1 MKKRL
6 ALILLVL
13 VMCLSVAFA
22 ACDTTNNDK
31 KADLKAAANYVKV
44 LYRDKD
50 VDVTKAFTRKTTVA
64 VDNVSYNVAWS
75 ANVGD
80 DKVKIS
86 AANNGE
92 VTVSA
97 DTTTT
102 VTFEFTLTATVTKEG
117 AEGSEKV
124 EFKHKVTAKQSDDGK
139 TYVPERVDLATIDT
153 AKTYKLVQYNPTK
166 QTNYYF
172 TTEVFNTYYWSGESD
187 YKKAVDVT
195 VAKTEK
201 GYTLSV
207 QVDGATKYLACKV
220 SGTHYNL
227 VLQDAAYTF
236 TYNTE
241 KQALVCEDGTNAIG
255 SFGTNQSYGMTKID
269 SDTSF
274 FAYICTLKETVV
286 APKTAQEK
294 ADEAAAALT
303 VADITSNEDRVLPT
317 TSAIHDDVTI
327 TWTLEQNTLGI
338 TLAADG
344 KTLKIASMP
353 TTDSTI
359 KLTATLSCGT
369 NGKATKGITVNVKAV
384 SAIKAQYEASVIT
397 APNAETAYF
406 LALYFAGNDDVA
418 EGIYYFTGAMEDGK
432 TYSLDTST
440 DKAKAGKVYL
450 ETAGSAYRLYFLVD
464 GVKNYIELTAQ
475 GNGAASLKVSKK
487 TATESA
493 TWTFNNE
500 YNMLTGK
507 YDGTNDG
514 FLSGYTNSSG
524 KLYTAIRGRE
534 MDNIEKRSYPARLLS
549 AEITDE
555 EAVAATKESLTLN
568 ASYGDTFTVP
578 TTGEHGTAIAWA
590 LKEANDKVTVNNGTV
605 SFNITETTNITLVAT
620 ITKGSASATKEFA
633 ISLLKETPKFTVT
646 WNDATITSVKNG
658 EAAVASGDQVDLNT
672 TLTITVTPAE
682 GMKLASYK
690 IGEGEAVTTV
700 AGKTSFEIVVTADT
714 ALSVQYVEQYPA
726 KTIAEFKAA
735 DKNTEYKVTGI
746 VTNMDGKAMFIQD
759 MDGNALYLY
768 DNGKHAEGVAV
779 GKKVTYRGKLGEYS
793 GLLQMASPTLVKVED
808 AAADEKIEATVLD
821 ETKYKALV
829 ANDAA
834 KLVTIN
840 DLVYQD
846 GSIAAK
852 TNINFKLGET
862 KVVVR
867 FEDKGDSANILAALK
882 NIKAGDK
889 ISLENVN
896 IGWFKGPQAII
907 SLTASIKLPTL
918 TTAEKIARV
927 KAELEGNPVVINK
940 AGQGV
945 TLPTYDGVTITWTLP
960 VGTTVCTLTED
971 GLSVI
976 ATALPEEEAKVKATA
991 TFTIDGTNGT
1001 AEVEITIKS
1010 SSAPVLST
1018 VATFTFPT
1026 STDTTKHN
1034 DGSPVAKYD
1043 GKDGEYSLTITNGT
1057 GFYTKANDAKG
1068 NGCIKLGTG
1077 KAAGKFTLTVDTS
1090 IKTVKIYIAG
1100 YKANVGKFKIND
1112 GTEQSTTKISNN
1124 GEYDCIEI
1132 EVPANG
1138 VINFETTSGGYR
1150 AMISKIEF
1158 VA

>member
-64 VDNVSYNVAWS
+64 VDNVSYDVAWS

-117 AEGSEKV
+117 VEGSETV

-187 YKKAVDVT
+187 YTKAVDVT

-201 GYTLSV
+201 GYTLAV

-220 SGTHYNL
+220 SGTYYNL

-255 SFGTNQSYGMTKID
+255 SFGQNQSYGMTKID

-369 NGKATKGITVNVKAV
+369 NGKATKEITVNVKAV

-397 APNAETAYF
+397 APKAETAYF

-432 TYSLDTST
+432 TYGLDTST
-440 DKAKAGKVYL
+440 DKTKAAKVYL
-450 ETAGSAYRLYFLVD
+450 ETAGSAYRLYFLKD
-464 GVKNYIELTAQ
+464 DVKNYIELTAQ

-658 EAAVASGDQVDLNT
+658 EASVASGAQVDLNT
-672 TLTITVTPAE
+672 TLTITVAPAE

-714 ALSVQYVEQYPA
+714 ALSVQYVEQYPT

-746 VTNMDGKAMFIQD
+746 VTNMDGKAIFIQMGGD
-759 MDGNALYLY
+759 ALYLLDY
-768 DNGKHAEGVAV
+768 GKHAEGVAV
-779 GKKVTYRGKLGEYS
+779 DKKVTYRGKLGEYN
-793 GLLQMASPTLVKVED
+793 GLLQMSNPTLVKVED

-846 GSIAAK
+846 GSIAEK

-867 FEDKGDSANILAALK
+867 FEANGDSANIIAALK

-896 IGWFKGPQAII
+896 IGWYNGPQAII
-907 SLTASIKLPTL
+907 SLVSSVKVAELS
-918 TTAEKIARV
+918 TAEKIARV
-927 KAELEGNPVVINK
+927 KAELEGNPIVIKK
-940 AGQGV
+940 AGEGV

-1034 DGSPVAKYD
+1034 DGSSVAKYD

-1100 YKANVGKFKIND
+1100 YKANVGKFKING

>member
-64 VDNVSYNVAWS
+64 VDNVSYDVAWS

-220 SGTHYNL
+220 SNAHYNL

-255 SFGTNQSYGMTKID
+255 SFGKNQSYGMTKLD

-369 NGKATKGITVNVKAV
+369 NGKATKEITVNVKAV

-397 APNAETAYF
+397 APKAETAYF

-440 DKAKAGKVYL
+440 DKTKAAKVYL

-493 TWTFNNE
+493 TWTFNTE

-514 FLSGYTNSSG
+514 FLSGYTNSKG

-578 TTGEHGTAIAWA
+578 TTGEHGTAISWA

-658 EAAVASGDQVDLNT
+658 EATVASGDQVELNT
-672 TLTITVTPAE
+672 TLTITVAPAE

-714 ALSVQYVEQYPA
+714 ALSVQYVEQYPT
-726 KTIAEFKAA
+726 KTIAEFKKA

-746 VTNMDGKAMFIQD
+746 VTNMDGKAIFIQEMGGD
-759 MDGNALYLY
+759 ALYLSDY
-768 DNGKHAEGVAV
+768 GTHAEGVAV
-779 GKKVTYRGKLGEYS
+779 GKKVTYRGKLSEYK
-793 GLLQMASPTLVKVED
+793 GLLQMSNPTLVKVED

-846 GSIAAK
+846 GSIASK

-867 FEDKGDSANILAALK
+867 FEANGDSANIIAALK

-896 IGWFKGPQAII
+896 LSWFEGPQTII
-907 SLTASIKLPTL
+907 SLVSSVKVAELS
-918 TTAEKIARV
+918 TAEKIARV
-927 KAELEGNPVVINK
+927 KAELEGNPIVIKK
-940 AGQGV
+940 AGEGV
-945 TLPTYDGVTITWTLP
+945 TLPTYDGVTITWSLEEGATA
-960 VGTTVCTLTED
+960 CTLTED
-971 GLSVI
+971 KLGVI
-976 ATALPEEEAKVKATA
+976 AATLPEADVELKAIA
-991 TFTIDGTNGT
+991 RFTIDETAGT
-1001 AEVEITIKS
+1001 AEVSVTVKMAANYLTATASYAGSTTNMTGGNDAATIGLDATIFSAVSTKTGDNHVGLNKAGEIRLYSKKS
-1010 SSAPVLST
+1010 ST
-1018 VATFTFPT
+1018 
-1026 STDTTKHN
+1026 
-1034 DGSPVAKYD
+1034 
-1043 GKDGEYSLTITNGT
+1043 LTITIAEGYEIVSITVNGVAASNMEVKAGEKVVAANGT
-1057 GFYTKANDAKG
+1057 SYDISGKVFSIANSS
-1068 NGCIKLGTG
+1068 NSTIKI
-1077 KAAGKFTLTVDTS
+1077 KS
-1090 IKTVKIYIAG
+1090 IEIT
-1100 YKANVGKFKIND
+1100 YKA
-1112 GTEQSTTKISNN
+1112 
-1124 GEYDCIEI
+1124 
-1132 EVPANG
+1132 
-1138 VINFETTSGGYR
+1138 
-1150 AMISKIEF
+1150 

>member
-64 VDNVSYNVAWS
+64 VDNVSYDVAWS

-201 GYTLSV
+201 GYTLAV

-241 KQALVCEDGTNAIG
+241 KQAFVCEDGTNAIG
-255 SFGTNQSYGMTKID
+255 SFGQNQSYGMTKLD

-294 ADEAAAALT
+294 ADDAAKALT

-327 TWTLEQNTLGI
+327 TWALEQNTLGI

-369 NGKATKGITVNVKAV
+369 NGKATKEITVNVKAV

-397 APNAETAYF
+397 APKAETAYF

-440 DKAKAGKVYL
+440 DKTKAAKVYL
-450 ETAGSAYRLYFLVD
+450 ETAGSAYRLYFLKD
-464 GVKNYIELTAQ
+464 DVKNYIELTAQ

-658 EAAVASGDQVDLNT
+658 EATVASGAQVDLNT
-672 TLTITVTPAE
+672 TLTITVAPAE

-746 VTNMDGKAMFIQD
+746 VTNMDGKAIFIQMGGD
-759 MDGNALYLY
+759 ALYLLDY
-768 DNGKHAEGVAV
+768 GKHAEGVAV
-779 GKKVTYRGKLGEYS
+779 GKKVTYRGKLGEYN
-793 GLLQMASPTLVKVED
+793 GLLQMSNPILVKVED

-840 DLVYQD
+840 DLEYQD

-862 KVVVR
+862 KVAVR
-867 FEDKGDSANILAALK
+867 FEDKGDCANILAALK

-907 SLTASIKLPTL
+907 SLTTSIKLPTL

-945 TLPTYDGVTITWTLP
+945 TLPTYDGVTITWSLEEGATA
-960 VGTTVCTLTED
+960 CTLTED
-971 GLSVI
+971 KLGVI
-976 ATALPEEEAKVKATA
+976 AATLPEADVELKAIA
-991 TFTIDGTNGT
+991 RFTIDETAGT
-1001 AEVEITIKS
+1001 AEVSVTVKKSVGETTTANVVIKDYATANSWANATQYGTLQLDSNITVTVKGGDNTGKYYDNGNEWRIYQNESPSITITAKENYTIVS
-1010 SSAPVLST
+1010 VT
-1018 VATFTFPT
+1018 VT
-1026 STDTTKHN
+1026 
-1034 DGSPVAKYD
+1034 
-1043 GKDGEYSLTITNGT
+1043 YSVKNTGILTNGT
-1057 GFYTKANDAKG
+1057 TQVKTGTLIDVNAASIVLGVGNTGTAK
-1068 NGCIKLGTG
+1068 NGQ
-1077 KAAGKFTLTVDTS
+1077 
-1090 IKTVKIYIAG
+1090 VKITA
-1100 YKANVGKFKIND
+1100 
-1112 GTEQSTTKISNN
+1112 
-1124 GEYDCIEI
+1124 I
-1132 EVPANG
+1132 EVVYA
-1138 VINFETTSGGYR
+1138 
-1150 AMISKIEF
+1150 A
-1158 VA
+1158 A

>member
-64 VDNVSYNVAWS
+64 VDNVSYDVAWS

-117 AEGSEKV
+117 VEGSETV

-187 YKKAVDVT
+187 YTKAVDVT

-201 GYTLSV
+201 GYTLAV

-269 SDTSF
+269 SDNSF

-327 TWTLEQNTLGI
+327 TWALEQNTLGI
-338 TLAADG
+338 TLATDG

-369 NGKATKGITVNVKAV
+369 NGTATKVITVNVKAV

-397 APNAETAYF
+397 APKAETAYF

-440 DKAKAGKVYL
+440 DKTKAAKVYL
-450 ETAGSAYRLYFLVD
+450 ETAGDAYRLYFLVD

-500 YNMLTGK
+500 RNILTGK

-514 FLSGYTNSSG
+514 FLSGYTSS
-524 KLYTAIRGRE
+524 KSVLYTTIRGRE

-549 AEITDE
+549 AEMTDQDKANAAAAEINGKTIDLSESKLEATLPTVEGATITWAFNAATEKATIADGKVSTTAANIPLYE
-555 EAVAATKESLTLN
+555 EENIVLTLVATVKVGEATATANVTVTIYKAGAHIDTEEEKAVKAAAKKINEHANVEIKSTEAVAL
-568 ASYGDTFTVP
+568 P
-578 TTGEHGTAIAWA
+578 TIEGVTIAWA
-590 LKEANDKVTVNNGTV
+590 FKETASSELATIADGKITAKSLPDDADKTIV
-605 SFNITETTNITLVAT
+605 LVAT
-620 ITKGSASATKEFA
+620 ITIEDKATATAELT
-633 ISLLKETPKFTVT
+633 IVLKKAMTPEEIV
-646 WNDATITSVKNG
+646 NALYELPKNG
-658 EAAVASGDQVDLNT
+658 VLGTYTLTGKIINIDYAYSSSNNNLSCTIVVGELTDKPIYCYKLTGTDADKLAVND
-672 TLTITVTPAE
+672 TITVTGKLTYAFGKRQFDE
-682 GMKLASYK
+682 GCTFTGRVVGISKVTVEASNATVTRSVEDETLENGTPFTFTVTPNEGHK
-690 IGEGEAVTTV
+690 ISAVKV
-700 AGKTSFEIVVTADT
+700 NGVVVTADT
-714 ALSVQYVEQYPA
+714 EGKYSAVVNGNTVITVETLKEGETEPQSVVKLTFPDENSSNN
-726 KTIAEFKAA
+726 
-735 DKNTEYKVTGI
+735 KNTAYTETWTAKKGTYEWAITGFNNNSWKWQYI
-746 VTNMDGKAMFIQD
+746 RCGRKN
-759 MDGNALYLY
+759 NAS
-768 DNGKHAEGVAV
+768 VA
-779 GKKVTYRGKLGEYS
+779 
-793 GLLQMASPTLVKVED
+793 
-808 AAADEKIEATVLD
+808 
-821 ETKYKALV
+821 
-829 ANDAA
+829 
-834 KLVTIN
+834 
-840 DLVYQD
+840 
-846 GSIAAK
+846 SIATKSAM
-852 TNINFKLGET
+852 TEAIR
-862 KVVVR
+862 KVVVTI
-867 FEDKGDSANILAALK
+867 DSVTVA
-882 NIKAGDK
+882 
-889 ISLENVN
+889 NVN
-896 IGWFKGPQAII
+896 
-907 SLTASIKLPTL
+907 SIKL
-918 TTAEKIARV
+918 
-927 KAELEGNPVVINK
+927 VVATN
-940 AGQGV
+940 ADF
-945 TLPTYDGVTITWTLP
+945 TE
-960 VGTTVCTLTED
+960 GTTE
-971 GLSVI
+971 I
-976 ATALPEEEAKVKATA
+976 AL
-991 TFTIDGTNGT
+991 DN
-1001 AEVEITIKS
+1001 ITTGDVAFNISNSQANCYYKLVFDCKS
-1010 SSAPVLST
+1010 
-1018 VATFTFPT
+1018 
-1026 STDTTKHN
+1026 
-1034 DGSPVAKYD
+1034 GS
-1043 GKDGEYSLTITNGT
+1043 
-1057 GFYTKANDAKG
+1057 G
-1068 NGCIKLGTG
+1068 NG
-1077 KAAGKFTLTVDTS
+1077 
-1090 IKTVKIYIAG
+1090 
-1100 YKANVGKFKIND
+1100 
-1112 GTEQSTTKISNN
+1112 
-1124 GEYDCIEI
+1124 
-1132 EVPANG
+1132 
-1138 VINFETTSGGYR
+1138 
-1150 AMISKIEF
+1150 F
-1158 VA
+1158 VQVSAIDYLA

>member
-64 VDNVSYNVAWS
+64 VDNVSYDVAWS

-255 SFGTNQSYGMTKID
+255 SFGQNQSYGMTKLD

-294 ADEAAAALT
+294 ADDAAKALT

-327 TWTLEQNTLGI
+327 TWALEQNTLGI

-369 NGKATKGITVNVKAV
+369 NGKATKEITVNVKAV

-397 APNAETAYF
+397 APKAETAYF

-440 DKAKAGKVYL
+440 DKTKAAKVYL
-450 ETAGSAYRLYFLVD
+450 ETAGSAYRLYFLKD
-464 GVKNYIELTAQ
+464 DVKNYIELTAQ

-658 EAAVASGDQVDLNT
+658 EATVASGDQVDLNT
-672 TLTITVTPAE
+672 TLTITVAPAE

-746 VTNMDGKAMFIQD
+746 VTNMDGKAIFIQMGGD
-759 MDGNALYLY
+759 ALYLLDY
-768 DNGKHAEGVAV
+768 GKHAEGVAV
-779 GKKVTYRGKLGEYS
+779 GKKVTYRGKLGEYN
-793 GLLQMASPTLVKVED
+793 GLLQMSNPTLVKVED

-867 FEDKGDSANILAALK
+867 FEAEGDSANIIAALK

-896 IGWFKGPQAII
+896 IGWYNGPQAII
-907 SLTASIKLPTL
+907 SLVSSVKVAELP
-918 TTAEKIARV
+918 TAEKIARV

-991 TFTIDGTNGT
+991 TFTIDDTNGT

-1100 YKANVGKFKIND
+1100 YKANVGKFKING

>member
-64 VDNVSYNVAWS
+64 VDNVSYDVAWS

-92 VTVSA
+92 VTVSV

-117 AEGSEKV
+117 VEGSEKV

-187 YKKAVDVT
+187 YTKAVDVT

-207 QVDGATKYLACKV
+207 QVEGATKYLACKV
-220 SGTHYNL
+220 SNAHYNL

-255 SFGTNQSYGMTKID
+255 SFGQNQSYGMTKLD
-269 SDTSF
+269 SNTSF
-274 FAYICTLKETVV
+274 FAYVCTLKETVV

-369 NGKATKGITVNVKAV
+369 NGKATKEITVNIKAV
-384 SAIKAQYEASVIT
+384 SAIKAQYEANVIT
-397 APNAETAYF
+397 APKAETAYF

-440 DKAKAGKVYL
+440 DKTKAAKVYL
-450 ETAGSAYRLYFLVD
+450 ETAGSAYRLYFLKD
-464 GVKNYIELTAQ
+464 DVKNYIELIAQ
-475 GNGAASLKVSKK
+475 SNGAASLQVK
-487 TATESA
+487 TKSTESA

-590 LKEANDKVTVNNGTV
+590 LKEANDKVTVNTGTV

-658 EAAVASGDQVDLNT
+658 EATVASGDQVDLNT
-672 TLTITVTPAE
+672 TLTITVAPAE

-746 VTNMDGKAMFIQD
+746 VTNMDGKAIFIQMGGD
-759 MDGNALYLY
+759 ALYLLDY
-768 DNGKHAEGVAV
+768 GKHAEGVAV
-779 GKKVTYRGKLGEYS
+779 GKKVTYRGKLGEYN
-793 GLLQMASPTLVKVED
+793 GLLQMSNPILVKVED

-862 KVVVR
+862 KVAVR
-867 FEDKGDSANILAALK
+867 FEANGDSANIIAALK

-907 SLTASIKLPTL
+907 SLVSSVKVAELS
-918 TTAEKIARV
+918 TAEKIARV
-927 KAELEGNPVVINK
+927 KAELEGNPIVIKK
-940 AGQGV
+940 AGEGV

-960 VGTTVCTLTED
+960 EGTTVCTLTED

-976 ATALPEEEAKVKATA
+976 ATALPAEEAKVKATA

-1001 AEVEITIKS
+1001 AEVEITIRS

-1034 DGSPVAKYD
+1034 DGVSVAKYD

-1057 GFYTKANDAKG
+1057 GFNTKANDAKG

-1100 YKANVGKFKIND
+1100 YKANVGKFKING

>member
-64 VDNVSYNVAWS
+64 VDNVSYDVAWS

-255 SFGTNQSYGMTKID
+255 SFGQNQSYGMTKLD

-369 NGKATKGITVNVKAV
+369 NGTATKEITVNIKAV

-397 APNAETAYF
+397 APKAETAYF
-406 LALYFAGNDDVA
+406 LALYFAGNDDVV

-440 DKAKAGKVYL
+440 DKTKAAKVYL
-450 ETAGSAYRLYFLVD
+450 ETAGSAYRLYFLKD
-464 GVKNYIELTAQ
+464 DVKNYIELTAQ

-658 EAAVASGDQVDLNT
+658 EASVASGAQVDLNT
-672 TLTITVTPAE
+672 PLTITVAPAE

-700 AGKTSFEIVVTADT
+700 AGKTSFEIIVTADT

-746 VTNMDGKAMFIQD
+746 VTNMDGKAIFIQMGGD
-759 MDGNALYLY
+759 ALYLLDY
-768 DNGKHAEGVAV
+768 GKHAEGVAI
-779 GKKVTYRGKLGEYS
+779 GKKVTYRGKLGEYN
-793 GLLQMASPTLVKVED
+793 GLLQMSNPILVKVED
-808 AAADEKIEATVLD
+808 AAADEKIAATVLD

-867 FEDKGDSANILAALK
+867 FEDKADAANIIAALK

-896 IGWFKGPQAII
+896 IGWYNGPQAII

-1100 YKANVGKFKIND
+1100 YKANVGKFKING

>member
-139 TYVPERVDLATIDT
+139 TYAPERVDLATIDT

-255 SFGTNQSYGMTKID
+255 SFGKNQSYGMTKMD

-327 TWTLEQNTLGI
+327 TWALEQNTLGI
-338 TLAADG
+338 TLATDG

-369 NGKATKGITVNVKAV
+369 NGTATKVITVNVKAV

-397 APNAETAYF
+397 APKAETAYF

-440 DKAKAGKVYL
+440 DKTKAAKVYL
-450 ETAGSAYRLYFLVD
+450 ETAGDAYRLYFLVD

-475 GNGAASLKVSKK
+475 GNGAASLKVSKN

-500 YNMLTGK
+500 RNILTGK

-514 FLSGYTNSSG
+514 FLSGYTSS
-524 KLYTAIRGRE
+524 KSVLYTTIRGRE

-549 AEITDE
+549 AEMTDQDKANAAAAQINGKTIDLSENTLEATLPTVEGATITWAFNAATEKATIADGKVSTTAANIPLYE
-555 EAVAATKESLTLN
+555 EENIVLTLVATVKVGEATATANVTVTIYKAGAHIDTEEEKAVKAAAKEINEHANVEIKSTEAVTL
-568 ASYGDTFTVP
+568 P
-578 TTGEHGTAIAWA
+578 TIEGVTIAWNF
-590 LKEANDKVTVNNGTV
+590 KETASSELATIADGKITAKSLPDDADKTIV
-605 SFNITETTNITLVAT
+605 LVAT
-620 ITKGSASATKEFA
+620 ITIEDKATATAELT
-633 ISLLKETPKFTVT
+633 IVLKKAMTPEEIV
-646 WNDATITSVKNG
+646 NALYELPKNG
-658 EAAVASGDQVDLNT
+658 VLGTYTLTGKIINIDYAYSSSSNNLSCTIVVGELTDKPIYCYKLTGTDADKLAVND
-672 TLTITVTPAE
+672 TITVTGKLTYAFGKREFDE
-682 GMKLASYK
+682 GCTFTGRVVGMSKVTVEASNATVTRSVEDETLENGTTFTFTVTPDAGYK
-690 IGEGEAVTTV
+690 VTSVKVNGQEVTPDDENKYTVTV
-700 AGKTSFEIVVTADT
+700 AGDVVIIVKTAD
-714 ALSVQYVEQYPA
+714 E
-726 KTIAEFKAA
+726 
-735 DKNTEYKVTGI
+735 
-746 VTNMDGKAMFIQD
+746 
-759 MDGNALYLY
+759 
-768 DNGKHAEGVAV
+768 
-779 GKKVTYRGKLGEYS
+779 
-793 GLLQMASPTLVKVED
+793 
-808 AAADEKIEATVLD
+808 
-821 ETKYKALV
+821 
-829 ANDAA
+829 
-834 KLVTIN
+834 
-840 DLVYQD
+840 
-846 GSIAAK
+846 
-852 TNINFKLGET
+852 
-862 KVVVR
+862 
-867 FEDKGDSANILAALK
+867 
-882 NIKAGDK
+882 
-889 ISLENVN
+889 
-896 IGWFKGPQAII
+896 
-907 SLTASIKLPTL
+907 
-918 TTAEKIARV
+918 
-927 KAELEGNPVVINK
+927 
-940 AGQGV
+940 
-945 TLPTYDGVTITWTLP
+945 
-960 VGTTVCTLTED
+960 
-971 GLSVI
+971 
-976 ATALPEEEAKVKATA
+976 
-991 TFTIDGTNGT
+991 
-1001 AEVEITIKS
+1001 
-1010 SSAPVLST
+1010 SAPEAQV
-1018 VATFTFPT
+1018 VATFTFPSSGKT
-1026 STDTTKHN
+1026 GHQDGAPITTYSDTVDNYTLAISNCTKV
-1034 DGSPVAKYD
+1034 S
-1043 GKDGEYSLTITNGT
+1043 S
-1057 GFYTKANDAKG
+1057 KANDATG
-1068 NGCIKLGTG
+1068 IGCLKLGTG
-1077 KAAGKFTLTVDTS
+1077 SAVAKFTLTVSTS
-1090 IKTVKIYIAG
+1090 VKTVRIYIAG
-1100 YKANVGKFKIND
+1100 YKNNTCSFKINS
-1112 GTEQSTTKISNN
+1112 GVVQTTTKLSNN
-1124 GEYDCIEI
+1124 GVYDCV
-1132 EVPANG
+1132 EVG
-1138 VINFETTSGGYR
+1138 VPSDGIINFETTSAGYR
-1150 AMISKIEF
+1150 GMISKIEY

>member
-64 VDNVSYNVAWS
+64 VDNVSYDVAWS

-220 SGTHYNL
+220 SNAHYNL

-255 SFGTNQSYGMTKID
+255 SFGKNQSYGMTKID

-327 TWTLEQNTLGI
+327 TWALEQNTLGI

-369 NGKATKGITVNVKAV
+369 NGKATKEITVKVKAV

-397 APNAETAYF
+397 APKAETAYF

-440 DKAKAGKVYL
+440 DKTKAAKVYL

-620 ITKGSASATKEFA
+620 ITKGSASDTKEFA

-658 EAAVASGDQVDLNT
+658 EATVASGDQVDLNT
-672 TLTITVTPAE
+672 TLTITVNPAE

-714 ALSVQYVEQYPA
+714 ALSVQYVEQYPT

-746 VTNMDGKAMFIQD
+746 VTNMDGKAIFIQEMGGD
-759 MDGNALYLY
+759 ALYLWDY
-768 DNGKHAEGVAV
+768 GTHAEGVAI
-779 GKKVTYRGKLGEYS
+779 GKKVTYRGKLSEYK
-793 GLLQMASPTLVKVED
+793 GLLQMSNPTLVKVED

-862 KVVVR
+862 KVAVR
-867 FEDKGDSANILAALK
+867 FEANGDSANIIAALK

-896 IGWFKGPQAII
+896 LSWFEGPQAII

-927 KAELEGNPVVINK
+927 KAELESNPIVINK

-945 TLPTYDGVTITWTLP
+945 TLPTYDGVTITWSLEEGATA
-960 VGTTVCTLTED
+960 CTLTED
-971 GLSVI
+971 KLGVI
-976 ATALPEEEAKVKATA
+976 AATLPEADVELKAIA
-991 TFTIDGTNGT
+991 RFTIDETAGT
-1001 AEVEITIKS
+1001 AEVSVTVKMAANYLTATASYAGSTTNMTGGNDAATIGLDATIFSAVSTKTGDNHVGLNKAGEIRLYSKKS
-1010 SSAPVLST
+1010 ST
-1018 VATFTFPT
+1018 
-1026 STDTTKHN
+1026 
-1034 DGSPVAKYD
+1034 
-1043 GKDGEYSLTITNGT
+1043 LTITIAEGYEIVSITVNGVAASNMEVKAGEKVVAANGT
-1057 GFYTKANDAKG
+1057 SYDISGKVFSIANSS
-1068 NGCIKLGTG
+1068 NSTIKI
-1077 KAAGKFTLTVDTS
+1077 KS
-1090 IKTVKIYIAG
+1090 IEIT
-1100 YKANVGKFKIND
+1100 YKA
-1112 GTEQSTTKISNN
+1112 
-1124 GEYDCIEI
+1124 
-1132 EVPANG
+1132 
-1138 VINFETTSGGYR
+1138 
-1150 AMISKIEF
+1150 

>member
-64 VDNVSYNVAWS
+64 VDNVSYDVAWS

-201 GYTLSV
+201 GYTLAV

-255 SFGTNQSYGMTKID
+255 SFGQNQSYGMTKLD

-369 NGKATKGITVNVKAV
+369 NGKATKEITVNVKAV
-384 SAIKAQYEASVIT
+384 SAIKAQYEANVIT
-397 APNAETAYF
+397 TPKAETAYF

-440 DKAKAGKVYL
+440 DKTKAAKVYL
-450 ETAGSAYRLYFLVD
+450 ETAGSAYRLYFLKD
-464 GVKNYIELTAQ
+464 DVKNYIELTAQ
-475 GNGAASLKVSKK
+475 GNGAASLQVK
-487 TATESA
+487 TKSTESA

-658 EAAVASGDQVDLNT
+658 EATVASGDQVDLNT

-735 DKNTEYKVTGI
+735 DKSTEYKVTGI
-746 VTNMDGKAMFIQD
+746 VTNMDSKAIFIQMGGD
-759 MDGNALYLY
+759 ALYLLDY
-768 DNGKHAEGVAV
+768 GKHAEGVAV
-779 GKKVTYRGKLGEYS
+779 GKKVTYRGKLGECN
-793 GLLQMASPTLVKVED
+793 GLLQMSNPTLVKVED

-846 GSIAAK
+846 GSIAEK

-867 FEDKGDSANILAALK
+867 FEAKGDSANIIAALK

-896 IGWFKGPQAII
+896 IGWYNGPQAII

-960 VGTTVCTLTED
+960 VGTTVCTLTEY

-976 ATALPEEEAKVKATA
+976 VTALPEEEAKVKATA

-1100 YKANVGKFKIND
+1100 YKANVGKFKING

>member
-64 VDNVSYNVAWS
+64 VDNVSYDVAWS

-201 GYTLSV
+201 GYTLAV

-241 KQALVCEDGTNAIG
+241 KQAFVCEDGTNAIG
-255 SFGTNQSYGMTKID
+255 SFGKNQSYGMTKLD

-327 TWTLEQNTLGI
+327 TWALEQNTLGI

-369 NGKATKGITVNVKAV
+369 NGKATKEITVNVKAV

-397 APNAETAYF
+397 APKAETAYF

-440 DKAKAGKVYL
+440 DKTKAAKVYL

-534 MDNIEKRSYPARLLS
+534 MDNIEKSSYPARLLS

-605 SFNITETTNITLVAT
+605 SFSITETTNITLVAT
-620 ITKGSASATKEFA
+620 ITKGSASDTKEFA

-658 EAAVASGDQVDLNT
+658 EATVASGAQVDLNT
-672 TLTITVTPAE
+672 TLTITVAPAE

-700 AGKTSFEIVVTADT
+700 AGKTSFEIIVTADT
-714 ALSVQYVEQYPA
+714 ALSVQYVEYYPA

-735 DKNTEYKVTGI
+735 DKSTEYKVTGI
-746 VTNMDGKAMFIQD
+746 VTNMDGKAIFIQMGGD
-759 MDGNALYLY
+759 ALYLLDY
-768 DNGKHAEGVAV
+768 GKHAEGVAV
-779 GKKVTYRGKLGEYS
+779 GKKVTYRGKLGEYN
-793 GLLQMASPTLVKVED
+793 GLLQMSNPTLVKVED

-846 GSIAAK
+846 GSIAEK

-867 FEDKGDSANILAALK
+867 FEAEGDSANIIAALK

-896 IGWFKGPQAII
+896 IGWFNGSQAVI
-907 SLTASIKLPTL
+907 SLASSVKVAELS
-918 TTAEKIARV
+918 TAEKIARV
-927 KAELEGNPVVINK
+927 KAALESKTVNVTK
-940 AGQGV
+940 AGEEV
-945 TLPTYDGVTITWTLP
+945 ALPTYDGVTITWTLP

-1034 DGSPVAKYD
+1034 DGSSVAKYD

-1100 YKANVGKFKIND
+1100 YKANVGKFKING

>member
-64 VDNVSYNVAWS
+64 VDNVSYDVAWS

-255 SFGTNQSYGMTKID
+255 SFGQNQSYGMTKLD

-294 ADEAAAALT
+294 ADDAAAALT

-327 TWTLEQNTLGI
+327 TWALEQNTLGI

-369 NGKATKGITVNVKAV
+369 NGKATKEITVNVKAV

-397 APNAETAYF
+397 APKAETAYF

-440 DKAKAGKVYL
+440 DKTKAAKVYL
-450 ETAGSAYRLYFLVD
+450 ETAGSAYRLYFLKD
-464 GVKNYIELTAQ
+464 DVKNYIELTAQ

-514 FLSGYTNSSG
+514 FLSCYTNSSG

-658 EAAVASGDQVDLNT
+658 EASVASGAQVDLNT
-672 TLTITVTPAE
+672 TLTITVAPAE

-700 AGKTSFEIVVTADT
+700 AGKTSFEIIVTADT

-735 DKNTEYKVTGI
+735 DKSTEYKVTGI
-746 VTNMDGKAMFIQD
+746 VTNMDSKAIFIQMGGD
-759 MDGNALYLY
+759 ALYLLDY
-768 DNGKHAEGVAV
+768 GKHAEGVAV
-779 GKKVTYRGKLGEYS
+779 GKKVTYRGKLGEYN
-793 GLLQMASPTLVKVED
+793 GLLQMSNPTLVKVED

-846 GSIAAK
+846 GSIAEK

-867 FEDKGDSANILAALK
+867 FEAKGDSANIIAALK

-896 IGWFKGPQAII
+896 IGWYNGPQAII

-945 TLPTYDGVTITWTLP
+945 TLPTYDGVTITWSLEEGATA
-960 VGTTVCTLTED
+960 CTLTED
-971 GLSVI
+971 KLGVI
-976 ATALPEEEAKVKATA
+976 AATLPEADTTVKATA
-991 TFTIDGTNGT
+991 KFTIDSTEGT
-1001 AEVEITIKS
+1001 AEVEITIKN
-1010 SSAPVLST
+1010 SSAPVQTTASVVIKDYATVNGWETQTKYNT
-1018 VATFTFPT
+1018 VAADENITLTATGSANTGKYFN
-1026 STDTTKHN
+1026 TDNSWRFYASDSDKVTISAKEGYTIVSVKVTYTTKN
-1034 DGSPVAKYD
+1034 NGYFLNGEAQVNSDSIINVNAGSIV
-1043 GKDGEYSLTITNGT
+1043 L
-1057 GFYTKANDAKG
+1057 
-1068 NGCIKLGTG
+1068 
-1077 KAAGKFTLTVDTS
+1077 AAGGTYTEK
-1090 IKTVKIYIAG
+1090 
-1100 YKANVGKFKIND
+1100 GKEKKSSVFI
-1112 GTEQSTTKISNN
+1112 TA
-1124 GEYDCIEI
+1124 I
-1132 EVPANG
+1132 EVVYQA
-1138 VINFETTSGGYR
+1138 
-1150 AMISKIEF
+1150 A
-1158 VA
+1158 

>member
-22 ACDTTNNDK
+22 ACDTTNNNK

-64 VDNVSYNVAWS
+64 VDNVSYDVAWS

-255 SFGTNQSYGMTKID
+255 SFGQNQSYGMTKLD

-327 TWTLEQNTLGI
+327 TWALEQNTLGI

-369 NGKATKGITVNVKAV
+369 NGKATKEITVNVKAV

-397 APNAETAYF
+397 APKAETAYF

-440 DKAKAGKVYL
+440 DKTKAAKVYL
-450 ETAGSAYRLYFLVD
+450 ETAGSAYRLYFLKD
-464 GVKNYIELTAQ
+464 DVKNYIELTAQ

-658 EAAVASGDQVDLNT
+658 EATVASGDQVDLNT
-672 TLTITVTPAE
+672 PLTITVTPAE

-700 AGKTSFEIVVTADT
+700 AGKTSFEIIVTADT

-746 VTNMDGKAMFIQD
+746 VTNMDGKAIFIQMGGD
-759 MDGNALYLY
+759 ALYLLDY
-768 DNGKHAEGVAV
+768 GKHAEGVAV
-779 GKKVTYRGKLGEYS
+779 GKKVTYRGKLGEYN
-793 GLLQMASPTLVKVED
+793 GLLQMSNPILVKVED

-867 FEDKGDSANILAALK
+867 FEDKADSANIIAALK

-896 IGWFKGPQAII
+896 IGWYNGSQAVI
-907 SLTASIKLPTL
+907 SLASSVKVAELS
-918 TTAEKIARV
+918 TAEKIARV

-945 TLPTYDGVTITWTLP
+945 TLPTYDGVTITWSLEEGATA
-960 VGTTVCTLTED
+960 CALTED
-971 GLSVI
+971 KLGVI
-976 ATALPEEEAKVKATA
+976 AATLPEADVELKAIA
-991 TFTIDGTNGT
+991 RFTIDETAGT
-1001 AEVEITIKS
+1001 AEVSVTVKKSVGETTTANVVIKDYATANSWANATQYGTLQLDSNITVSVKGGDNTGKYYGNEWRIYQNESPSITITAKENYTIVS
-1010 SSAPVLST
+1010 VT
-1018 VATFTFPT
+1018 VT
-1026 STDTTKHN
+1026 
-1034 DGSPVAKYD
+1034 
-1043 GKDGEYSLTITNGT
+1043 YSVNNTGILTNGT
-1057 GFYTKANDAKG
+1057 TQVKTGTLIDVNAASIVLGVGNTGTAK
-1068 NGCIKLGTG
+1068 NGQ
-1077 KAAGKFTLTVDTS
+1077 
-1090 IKTVKIYIAG
+1090 VKITA
-1100 YKANVGKFKIND
+1100 
-1112 GTEQSTTKISNN
+1112 
-1124 GEYDCIEI
+1124 I
-1132 EVPANG
+1132 EVVYA
-1138 VINFETTSGGYR
+1138 
-1150 AMISKIEF
+1150 A
-1158 VA
+1158 A

>member
-255 SFGTNQSYGMTKID
+255 SFGQNQSYGMTKLD

-759 MDGNALYLY
+759 MDGNALYLS

>member
-64 VDNVSYNVAWS
+64 VDNVSYDVAWS

-220 SGTHYNL
+220 NNAHYNL

-255 SFGTNQSYGMTKID
+255 SFGKNQSYGMTKLD

-327 TWTLEQNTLGI
+327 TWALEQNTLGI

-369 NGKATKGITVNVKAV
+369 NGKATKEITVNIKAV

-397 APNAETAYF
+397 APKAETAYF

-440 DKAKAGKVYL
+440 DKTKAAKVYL
-450 ETAGSAYRLYFLVD
+450 ETAGSAYRLYFLKD
-464 GVKNYIELTAQ
+464 GVKNYIELIAQ
-475 GNGAASLKVSKK
+475 GNGAASLQVK
-487 TATESA
+487 TKSTESA

-514 FLSGYTNSSG
+514 FLSGYTNSNG

-620 ITKGSASATKEFA
+620 ITKGSASDTKEFA

-658 EAAVASGDQVDLNT
+658 EATVASGAQVDLNT
-672 TLTITVTPAE
+672 TLTITVAPAE

-735 DKNTEYKVTGI
+735 DKSTEYKVTGI
-746 VTNMDGKAMFIQD
+746 VTNMDSKAIFIQMGGD
-759 MDGNALYLY
+759 ALYLLDY
-768 DNGKHAEGVAV
+768 GKHAEGVAI
-779 GKKVTYRGKLGEYS
+779 GKKVTYRGKLGEYN
-793 GLLQMASPTLVKVED
+793 GLLQMSNPTLVKVED

-862 KVVVR
+862 KVAVR
-867 FEDKGDSANILAALK
+867 FEANGDSANIIAALK

-896 IGWFKGPQAII
+896 IGWYNGPQAII
-907 SLTASIKLPTL
+907 SLVSSVKVAELS
-918 TTAEKIARV
+918 TAEKIARV
-927 KAELEGNPVVINK
+927 KAELEGNPIVIKK
-940 AGQGV
+940 AGEGV
-945 TLPTYDGVTITWTLP
+945 TLPTYDGVTITWSLEEGATA
-960 VGTTVCTLTED
+960 CTLTED
-971 GLSVI
+971 KLGVI
-976 ATALPEEEAKVKATA
+976 AATLPEADVELKAIA
-991 TFTIDGTNGT
+991 RFTIDETAGT
-1001 AEVEITIKS
+1001 AEVSVTVKMAANYLTATASYAGSTTNMTGGNDAATIGLDATIFSAVSTKTGDNHVGLNKAGEIRLYSKKS
-1010 SSAPVLST
+1010 ST
-1018 VATFTFPT
+1018 
-1026 STDTTKHN
+1026 
-1034 DGSPVAKYD
+1034 
-1043 GKDGEYSLTITNGT
+1043 LTITIAEGYEIVSITVNGVAASNMEVKAGEKVVAANGT
-1057 GFYTKANDAKG
+1057 SYDISGKVFSIANSS
-1068 NGCIKLGTG
+1068 NSTIKI
-1077 KAAGKFTLTVDTS
+1077 KS
-1090 IKTVKIYIAG
+1090 IEIT
-1100 YKANVGKFKIND
+1100 YKA
-1112 GTEQSTTKISNN
+1112 
-1124 GEYDCIEI
+1124 
-1132 EVPANG
+1132 
-1138 VINFETTSGGYR
+1138 
-1150 AMISKIEF
+1150 

>member
-64 VDNVSYNVAWS
+64 VDNVSYDVAWS

-220 SGTHYNL
+220 SNAHYNL

-255 SFGTNQSYGMTKID
+255 SFGQNQSYGMTKLD

-327 TWTLEQNTLGI
+327 TWALEQNTLGI

-369 NGKATKGITVNVKAV
+369 NGKATKEITVNVKAV

-440 DKAKAGKVYL
+440 DKTKAAKVYL
-450 ETAGSAYRLYFLVD
+450 ETAGSAYRLYFLKD
-464 GVKNYIELTAQ
+464 DVKNYIELTAQ
-475 GNGAASLKVSKK
+475 GNGAASLQVK
-487 TATESA
+487 TKSTESA

-555 EAVAATKESLTLN
+555 EAVAATKEGLTLN

-658 EAAVASGDQVDLNT
+658 EATVASGDQVDLNT
-672 TLTITVTPAE
+672 TLTITVAPAE

-700 AGKTSFEIVVTADT
+700 AGKTSFEIIVTADT

-746 VTNMDGKAMFIQD
+746 VTNMDGKAIFIQMGGD
-759 MDGNALYLY
+759 ALYLLDY
-768 DNGKHAEGVAV
+768 GKHAEGVAV
-779 GKKVTYRGKLGEYS
+779 GKKVTYRGKLGEYN
-793 GLLQMASPTLVKVED
+793 GLLQMSNPTLVKVED

-867 FEDKGDSANILAALK
+867 FEDKADSANIIAALK

-896 IGWFKGPQAII
+896 IGWYNGPQAII

-945 TLPTYDGVTITWTLP
+945 TLPTYDGVTITWSLEEGATA
-960 VGTTVCTLTED
+960 CALTED
-971 GLSVI
+971 KLGVI
-976 ATALPEEEAKVKATA
+976 AATLPEADVELKAIA
-991 TFTIDGTNGT
+991 RFTIDETAGT
-1001 AEVEITIKS
+1001 AEVSVTVKKSVGETTTANVVIKDYATANSWANATQYGTLQLDSNITVSVKGGDNTGKYYDNGNEWRIYQNESPSITITAKENYTIVS
-1010 SSAPVLST
+1010 VT
-1018 VATFTFPT
+1018 VT
-1026 STDTTKHN
+1026 
-1034 DGSPVAKYD
+1034 
-1043 GKDGEYSLTITNGT
+1043 YSVRNTGILTNGT
-1057 GFYTKANDAKG
+1057 TQVKTGTLIDVSAASIVLGVGNTGTAK
-1068 NGCIKLGTG
+1068 NGQ
-1077 KAAGKFTLTVDTS
+1077 
-1090 IKTVKIYIAG
+1090 VKITA
-1100 YKANVGKFKIND
+1100 
-1112 GTEQSTTKISNN
+1112 
-1124 GEYDCIEI
+1124 I
-1132 EVPANG
+1132 EVVYA
-1138 VINFETTSGGYR
+1138 
-1150 AMISKIEF
+1150 A
-1158 VA
+1158 A

>member
-64 VDNVSYNVAWS
+64 VDNVSYDVAWS

-220 SGTHYNL
+220 SNAHYNL

-255 SFGTNQSYGMTKID
+255 SFGQNQSYGMTKLD

-327 TWTLEQNTLGI
+327 TWTLEQNNLGI

-369 NGKATKGITVNVKAV
+369 NGKATKEITVNIKAV
-384 SAIKAQYEASVIT
+384 SAIKAQYEANVIT
-397 APNAETAYF
+397 APKAETAYF

-440 DKAKAGKVYL
+440 DKTKAAKVYL

-493 TWTFNNE
+493 TWTFNTE

-620 ITKGSASATKEFA
+620 ITKGSASDTKEFA

-658 EAAVASGDQVDLNT
+658 EATVASGDQVDLNT
-672 TLTITVTPAE
+672 TLTITVNPAE

-700 AGKTSFEIVVTADT
+700 ADKTSFEIVVTADT
-714 ALSVQYVEQYPA
+714 ALSVQYVEQYPT
-726 KTIAEFKAA
+726 KTIAEFKKA

-746 VTNMDGKAMFIQD
+746 VTNMDGKAIFIQD
-759 MDGNALYLY
+759 MGGDALYLWDY
-768 DNGKHAEGVAV
+768 GTHAEGVAI
-779 GKKVTYRGKLGEYS
+779 GKKVTYRGKLSEYK
-793 GLLQMASPTLVKVED
+793 GLLQMSNPTLVKVED

-846 GSIAAK
+846 GSIASK

-867 FEDKGDSANILAALK
+867 FEANGDSANIIAALK

-896 IGWFKGPQAII
+896 LSWFEGPQTII
-907 SLTASIKLPTL
+907 SLVSSVKVAELS
-918 TTAEKIARV
+918 TAEKIARV
-927 KAELEGNPVVINK
+927 KAELEGNPIVIKK
-940 AGQGV
+940 AGEGV
-945 TLPTYDGVTITWTLP
+945 TLPTYDGVTITWSLEEGATA
-960 VGTTVCTLTED
+960 CTLTED
-971 GLSVI
+971 KLGVI
-976 ATALPEEEAKVKATA
+976 AATLPEADVELKAIA
-991 TFTIDGTNGT
+991 RFTIDETAGT
-1001 AEVEITIKS
+1001 AEVSVTVKMAANYLTATASYAGSTTNMTGGNDAATIGLDATIFSAVSTKTGDNHVGLNKAGEIRLYSKKS
-1010 SSAPVLST
+1010 ST
-1018 VATFTFPT
+1018 
-1026 STDTTKHN
+1026 
-1034 DGSPVAKYD
+1034 
-1043 GKDGEYSLTITNGT
+1043 LTITIAEGYEIVSITVNGVAASNMEVKAGEKVVAANGT
-1057 GFYTKANDAKG
+1057 SYDISGKVFSIANSS
-1068 NGCIKLGTG
+1068 NSTIKI
-1077 KAAGKFTLTVDTS
+1077 KS
-1090 IKTVKIYIAG
+1090 IEIT
-1100 YKANVGKFKIND
+1100 YKA
-1112 GTEQSTTKISNN
+1112 
-1124 GEYDCIEI
+1124 
-1132 EVPANG
+1132 
-1138 VINFETTSGGYR
+1138 
-1150 AMISKIEF
+1150 

>member
-64 VDNVSYNVAWS
+64 VDNVSYDVAWS

-220 SGTHYNL
+220 SGTYYNL

-255 SFGTNQSYGMTKID
+255 SFGQNQSYGMTKLD

-294 ADEAAAALT
+294 ADDAAAALI

-369 NGKATKGITVNVKAV
+369 NGKATKEITVNIKAV
-384 SAIKAQYEASVIT
+384 SAIKAQYEANVIT
-397 APNAETAYF
+397 APKAETAYF

-418 EGIYYFTGAMEDGK
+418 EGIYYFIGAMEDGK

-440 DKAKAGKVYL
+440 DKTKAAKVYL
-450 ETAGSAYRLYFLVD
+450 ETAGSAYRLYFLKD
-464 GVKNYIELTAQ
+464 DVKNYIELTAQ

-658 EAAVASGDQVDLNT
+658 EATVASGDQVDLNT

-700 AGKTSFEIVVTADT
+700 AGKTSFEIIVTADT

-746 VTNMDGKAMFIQD
+746 VTNMDGKAIFIQMGGD
-759 MDGNALYLY
+759 ALYLLDY
-768 DNGKHAEGVAV
+768 GKHAEGVAV
-779 GKKVTYRGKLGEYS
+779 GKKVTYRGKLGEYN
-793 GLLQMASPTLVKVED
+793 GLLQMSNPILVKVED

-840 DLVYQD
+840 DLEYQD

-862 KVVVR
+862 KVAVR

-907 SLTASIKLPTL
+907 SLTTSIKLPTL

-945 TLPTYDGVTITWTLP
+945 TLPTYDGVTITWSLEEGATA
-960 VGTTVCTLTED
+960 CTLTED
-971 GLSVI
+971 KLGVI
-976 ATALPEEEAKVKATA
+976 AATLPEADVELKAIA
-991 TFTIDGTNGT
+991 RFTIDETAGT
-1001 AEVEITIKS
+1001 AEVSVTVKKSVGETTTANVVIKDYATANSWANATQYGTLQLDSNITVTVKGGDNTGKYYDNGNEWRIYQNESPSITITAKENYTIVS
-1010 SSAPVLST
+1010 VT
-1018 VATFTFPT
+1018 VT
-1026 STDTTKHN
+1026 
-1034 DGSPVAKYD
+1034 
-1043 GKDGEYSLTITNGT
+1043 YSVKNTGILTNGT
-1057 GFYTKANDAKG
+1057 TQVKTGTLIDVNAASIVLGVGNTGTAK
-1068 NGCIKLGTG
+1068 NGQ
-1077 KAAGKFTLTVDTS
+1077 
-1090 IKTVKIYIAG
+1090 VKITA
-1100 YKANVGKFKIND
+1100 
-1112 GTEQSTTKISNN
+1112 
-1124 GEYDCIEI
+1124 I
-1132 EVPANG
+1132 EVVYA
-1138 VINFETTSGGYR
+1138 
-1150 AMISKIEF
+1150 A
-1158 VA
+1158 A

>member
-22 ACDTTNNDK
+22 ACNTTNNDK

-64 VDNVSYNVAWS
+64 VDNVSYDVAWS

-117 AEGSEKV
+117 VEGSETV

-255 SFGTNQSYGMTKID
+255 SFGQNQSYGMTKLD

-294 ADEAAAALT
+294 ADDAAKALT

-327 TWTLEQNTLGI
+327 TWALEQNTLGI

-369 NGKATKGITVNVKAV
+369 NGKATKEITVNVKAV

-397 APNAETAYF
+397 APKAETAYF

-440 DKAKAGKVYL
+440 DKTKAAKVYL
-450 ETAGSAYRLYFLVD
+450 ETAGSAYRLYFLKD
-464 GVKNYIELTAQ
+464 DVKNYIELTAQ

-658 EAAVASGDQVDLNT
+658 EASVASGAQVDLNT
-672 TLTITVTPAE
+672 TLTITVAPAE

-700 AGKTSFEIVVTADT
+700 AGKTSFEIIVTADT

-735 DKNTEYKVTGI
+735 DKSNEYKVTGI
-746 VTNMDGKAMFIQD
+746 VTNMDSKAIFIQMGGD
-759 MDGNALYLY
+759 ALYLLDY
-768 DNGKHAEGVAV
+768 GKHAEGVAV
-779 GKKVTYRGKLGEYS
+779 GKKVTYRGKLGEYN
-793 GLLQMASPTLVKVED
+793 GLLQMSNPTLVKVED

-862 KVVVR
+862 KVAVR
-867 FEDKGDSANILAALK
+867 FEDKGESANIIAALK

-896 IGWFKGPQAII
+896 IGWYNGPQAII
-907 SLTASIKLPTL
+907 SLVSSVKVAELP
-918 TTAEKIARV
+918 TAEKIARV

-945 TLPTYDGVTITWTLP
+945 TLPTYDGVTITWSLEEGATA
-960 VGTTVCTLTED
+960 CTLTED
-971 GLSVI
+971 KLGVI
-976 ATALPEEEAKVKATA
+976 AATLPETDVELKAIA
-991 TFTIDGTNGT
+991 RFTIDETAGT
-1001 AEVEITIKS
+1001 AEVVITIKS
-1010 SSAPVLST
+1010 SSAPAQTTASVVIKDYATANGWKTKTNYKTVAADENITLTATGGANTGNYYDTDNSWRFYASESGKVTISAKEGYTIVSVKVTYTTKNNGYFLNGEAQVNSDSIINVNAGSIVLAAGGTYTEKGKEKKST
-1018 VATFTFPT
+1018 VF
-1026 STDTTKHN
+1026 
-1034 DGSPVAKYD
+1034 
-1043 GKDGEYSLTITNGT
+1043 IT
-1057 GFYTKANDAKG
+1057 A
-1068 NGCIKLGTG
+1068 
-1077 KAAGKFTLTVDTS
+1077 
-1090 IKTVKIYIAG
+1090 
-1100 YKANVGKFKIND
+1100 
-1112 GTEQSTTKISNN
+1112 
-1124 GEYDCIEI
+1124 I
-1132 EVPANG
+1132 EVVYQA
-1138 VINFETTSGGYR
+1138 
-1150 AMISKIEF
+1150 A
-1158 VA
+1158 

>member
-1 MKKRL
+1 M
-6 ALILLVL
+6 LVL

-64 VDNVSYNVAWS
+64 VDNVSYDVAWS

-92 VTVSA
+92 VTVSV

-153 AKTYKLVQYNPTK
+153 AKMYKLVQYNPTK

-187 YKKAVDVT
+187 YTKAVDVT

-220 SGTHYNL
+220 SNAHYNL

-255 SFGTNQSYGMTKID
+255 SFGQNQSYGMTKLD
-269 SDTSF
+269 SNTSF
-274 FAYICTLKETVV
+274 FAYVCTLKETVV

-338 TLAADG
+338 TLATDG

-353 TTDSTI
+353 TMDSTI

-369 NGKATKGITVNVKAV
+369 NGKATKEITVNIKAV

-397 APNAETAYF
+397 APKAETAYF
-406 LALYFAGNDDVA
+406 LALYFAGNDGVA

-440 DKAKAGKVYL
+440 DKTKAAKVYL
-450 ETAGSAYRLYFLVD
+450 ETAGSAYRLYFLKD
-464 GVKNYIELTAQ
+464 DVKNYIELIAQ
-475 GNGAASLKVSKK
+475 SNGAASLQVK
-487 TATESA
+487 TKSTESA

-590 LKEANDKVTVNNGTV
+590 LKEANDKVTVNTGTV

-620 ITKGSASATKEFA
+620 ITKGNASDTKEFA

-658 EAAVASGDQVDLNT
+658 EATVASGDQVDLNT
-672 TLTITVTPAE
+672 TLTITVAPAE

-735 DKNTEYKVTGI
+735 DKSTEYKVTGI
-746 VTNMDGKAMFIQD
+746 VTNMDSKAIFIQMGGD
-759 MDGNALYLY
+759 ALYLLDY
-768 DNGKHAEGVAV
+768 GKHAEGVAV
-779 GKKVTYRGKLGEYS
+779 GKKVTYRGKLGEYN
-793 GLLQMASPTLVKVED
+793 GLLQMSNPTLVKVED

-867 FEDKGDSANILAALK
+867 FEAKGDSANIIAALK

-896 IGWFKGPQAII
+896 IGWFNGSQAII
-907 SLTASIKLPTL
+907 SLVSSVKVAELS
-918 TTAEKIARV
+918 TAEKIARV

-960 VGTTVCTLTED
+960 EGTTVCTLTED

-991 TFTIDGTNGT
+991 TFAIDGTNGT
-1001 AEVEITIKS
+1001 AEVEITIRS

-1034 DGSPVAKYD
+1034 DGVSVAKYD

-1057 GFYTKANDAKG
+1057 GFNTKANDAKG

-1100 YKANVGKFKIND
+1100 YKANVGKFKING

>member
-220 SGTHYNL
+220 SGTYYNL

-255 SFGTNQSYGMTKID
+255 SFGQNQSYGMTKLD

-369 NGKATKGITVNVKAV
+369 NGKATKEITVNVKAV

-397 APNAETAYF
+397 APKAETAYF

-440 DKAKAGKVYL
+440 DKTKAAKVYL
-450 ETAGSAYRLYFLVD
+450 ETAGDAYRLYFLVD

-475 GNGAASLKVSKK
+475 GNGAASLKVSKN

-500 YNMLTGK
+500 RNILTGK

-514 FLSGYTNSSG
+514 FLSGYTSS
-524 KLYTAIRGRE
+524 KSVLYTTIRGRE

-658 EAAVASGDQVDLNT
+658 EASVASGAQVDLNT
-672 TLTITVTPAE
+672 TLTITVAPAE

-714 ALSVQYVEQYPA
+714 ALSVQYVEQYPT

-746 VTNMDGKAMFIQD
+746 VTNMDGKAIFIQMGGD
-759 MDGNALYLY
+759 ALYLLDY
-768 DNGKHAEGVAV
+768 GNHAEGVAV
-779 GKKVTYRGKLGEYS
+779 GKKVTYRGKLGEYN
-793 GLLQMASPTLVKVED
+793 GLLQMSNPILVKVED

-840 DLVYQD
+840 DLEYQD

-862 KVVVR
+862 KVAVR

-907 SLTASIKLPTL
+907 SLTTSIKLPTL

-945 TLPTYDGVTITWTLP
+945 TLPTYDGVTITWSLEEGATA
-960 VGTTVCTLTED
+960 CTLTED
-971 GLSVI
+971 KLGVI
-976 ATALPEEEAKVKATA
+976 AATLPEADVELKAIA
-991 TFTIDGTNGT
+991 RFTIDETAGT
-1001 AEVEITIKS
+1001 AEVSVTVKKSVGETTTANVVIKDYATANSWANATQYGTLQLDSNITVTVKGGDNTGKYYDNGNEWRIYQNESPSITITAKENYTIVS
-1010 SSAPVLST
+1010 VT
-1018 VATFTFPT
+1018 VT
-1026 STDTTKHN
+1026 
-1034 DGSPVAKYD
+1034 
-1043 GKDGEYSLTITNGT
+1043 YSVKNTGILTNGT
-1057 GFYTKANDAKG
+1057 TQVKTGTLIDVNAASIVLGVGNTGTAK
-1068 NGCIKLGTG
+1068 NGQ
-1077 KAAGKFTLTVDTS
+1077 
-1090 IKTVKIYIAG
+1090 VKITA
-1100 YKANVGKFKIND
+1100 
-1112 GTEQSTTKISNN
+1112 
-1124 GEYDCIEI
+1124 I
-1132 EVPANG
+1132 EVVYA
-1138 VINFETTSGGYR
+1138 
-1150 AMISKIEF
+1150 A
-1158 VA
+1158 A

>member
-187 YKKAVDVT
+187 YTKAVDVT

-255 SFGTNQSYGMTKID
+255 SFGQNQSYGMTKLD

-369 NGKATKGITVNVKAV
+369 NGKATKEITVNVKAV

-397 APNAETAYF
+397 APKAETAYF
-406 LALYFAGNDDVA
+406 LALYFAGNDEKA

-450 ETAGSAYRLYFLVD
+450 ETAGSAYRLYFLKD
-464 GVKNYIELTAQ
+464 DVKNYIELTAQ
-475 GNGAASLKVSKK
+475 GNGAASLQVK
-487 TATESA
+487 TKSTESA

-500 YNMLTGK
+500 RNILTGK

-514 FLSGYTNSSG
+514 FLSGYTSS
-524 KLYTAIRGRE
+524 KSVLYTTIRGRE

-549 AEITDE
+549 AEITDQDKANAAAAE
-555 EAVAATKESLTLN
+555 INGKTIDLSESTLAATLPTVEGATITWAFNAATEKATIADGKVSTTAANIPLYEEENIVLTLVATVKVGEATATANVTVTIYKAGAHIDTEEEKAVKAAAKKINEHANVEIKSTEAVAL
-568 ASYGDTFTVP
+568 P
-578 TTGEHGTAIAWA
+578 TIEGVTIAWTF
-590 LKEANDKVTVNNGTV
+590 KEAASSELATIADGKITAKSLPDDADKTIV
-605 SFNITETTNITLVAT
+605 LVAT
-620 ITKGSASATKEFA
+620 ITIEDKATATAELT
-633 ISLLKETPKFTVT
+633 IVLKKAMTPEEIV
-646 WNDATITSVKNG
+646 NALYELPKNG
-658 EAAVASGDQVDLNT
+658 VLGTYTLTGKIINIDYAYSSSSNNLSCTIVVGELTDKPIYCYKLTGTDADKLAVND
-672 TLTITVTPAE
+672 TITVTGKLTYAFGKRQFNE
-682 GMKLASYK
+682 GCTFTGRVVGISKVTVEASNATVTRSVEDETLENGTPFTFTVTPNEGHK
-690 IGEGEAVTTV
+690 ISAVKV
-700 AGKTSFEIVVTADT
+700 NGVVVTADT
-714 ALSVQYVEQYPA
+714 EGKYSAVVNGNTVITVETLKEGETEPQSVVKLTFPDE
-726 KTIAEFKAA
+726 
-735 DKNTEYKVTGI
+735 NSSS
-746 VTNMDGKAMFIQD
+746 
-759 MDGNALYLY
+759 
-768 DNGKHAEGVAV
+768 NGKSDYQATWTAKKGNYEWTVYGFNNNTWKNSWTYIRCGSKSNAYVA
-779 GKKVTYRGKLGEYS
+779 TIS
-793 GLLQMASPTLVKVED
+793 TATAMT
-808 AAADEKIEATVLD
+808 EA
-821 ETKYKALV
+821 
-829 ANDAA
+829 
-834 KLVTIN
+834 I
-840 DLVYQD
+840 
-846 GSIAAK
+846 S
-852 TNINFKLGET
+852 
-862 KVVVR
+862 KVVVTI
-867 FEDKGDSANILAALK
+867 DKVTAA
-882 NIKAGDK
+882 
-889 ISLENVN
+889 NVN
-896 IGWFKGPQAII
+896 
-907 SLTASIKLPTL
+907 SIKLIVATNADFTEGVSEIALSSIITGDVAFNISNPQGNCYY
-918 TTAEKIARV
+918 KIAFDC
-927 KAELEGNPVVINK
+927 NK
-940 AGQGV
+940 ASNGFLQV
-945 TLPTYDGVTITWTLP
+945 
-960 VGTTVCTLTED
+960 
-971 GLSVI
+971 S
-976 ATALPEEEAKVKATA
+976 A
-991 TFTIDGTNGT
+991 IDYL
-1001 AEVEITIKS
+1001 A
-1010 SSAPVLST
+1010 
-1018 VATFTFPT
+1018 
-1026 STDTTKHN
+1026 
-1034 DGSPVAKYD
+1034 
-1043 GKDGEYSLTITNGT
+1043 
-1057 GFYTKANDAKG
+1057 
-1068 NGCIKLGTG
+1068 
-1077 KAAGKFTLTVDTS
+1077 
-1090 IKTVKIYIAG
+1090 
-1100 YKANVGKFKIND
+1100 
-1112 GTEQSTTKISNN
+1112 
-1124 GEYDCIEI
+1124 
-1132 EVPANG
+1132 
-1138 VINFETTSGGYR
+1138 
-1150 AMISKIEF
+1150 
-1158 VA
+1158 

>member
-187 YKKAVDVT
+187 YTKAVDVT

-220 SGTHYNL
+220 SNAHYNL

-255 SFGTNQSYGMTKID
+255 SFGQNQSYGMTKLD

-369 NGKATKGITVNVKAV
+369 NGKATKEITVNIKAV
-384 SAIKAQYEASVIT
+384 SAIKAQYEANVIT
-397 APNAETAYF
+397 APKAETAYF

-440 DKAKAGKVYL
+440 DKTKAAKVYL
-450 ETAGSAYRLYFLVD
+450 ETAGSAYRLYFLKD
-464 GVKNYIELTAQ
+464 DVKNYIELIAQ
-475 GNGAASLKVSKK
+475 SNGAASLQVK
-487 TATESA
+487 TKSTESA

-620 ITKGSASATKEFA
+620 ITKGSASDTKEFA

-646 WNDATITSVKNG
+646 WSDATITSVKNG
-658 EAAVASGDQVDLNT
+658 EATVASGDQVDLNT
-672 TLTITVTPAE
+672 TLTITVAPAE

-714 ALSVQYVEQYPA
+714 ALSVQYVEQYPT

-746 VTNMDGKAMFIQD
+746 VTNMDGKAIFIQMGGD
-759 MDGNALYLY
+759 ALYLLDY
-768 DNGKHAEGVAV
+768 GKHAEGVAV
-779 GKKVTYRGKLGEYS
+779 GKKVTYRGKLGEYN
-793 GLLQMASPTLVKVED
+793 GLLQMSNPTLVKVED

-846 GSIAAK
+846 GSIAEK

-867 FEDKGDSANILAALK
+867 FEAKGDSANILAALK

-907 SLTASIKLPTL
+907 SLVSSVKVAEL

-1034 DGSPVAKYD
+1034 DGSSVAKYD

-1100 YKANVGKFKIND
+1100 YKANVGKFKING

>member
-64 VDNVSYNVAWS
+64 VDNVSYDVAWS

-255 SFGTNQSYGMTKID
+255 SFGQNQSYGMTKLD

-294 ADEAAAALT
+294 ADDAAKALT

-369 NGKATKGITVNVKAV
+369 NGKATKEITVNIKAV
-384 SAIKAQYEASVIT
+384 SAIKAQYEANVIT
-397 APNAETAYF
+397 APKAETAYF

-440 DKAKAGKVYL
+440 DKTKAAKVYL
-450 ETAGSAYRLYFLVD
+450 ETAGSAYRLYFLKD
-464 GVKNYIELTAQ
+464 DVKNYIELTAQ
-475 GNGAASLKVSKK
+475 GNGAASLQVK
-487 TATESA
+487 TKSTESA

-500 YNMLTGK
+500 YNILTGK

-514 FLSGYTNSSG
+514 FLSGYTNSKSV
-524 KLYTAIRGRE
+524 LYTAIRGRE

-633 ISLLKETPKFTVT
+633 ISLL
-646 WNDATITSVKNG
+646 
-658 EAAVASGDQVDLNT
+658 
-672 TLTITVTPAE
+672 
-682 GMKLASYK
+682 
-690 IGEGEAVTTV
+690 
-700 AGKTSFEIVVTADT
+700 
-714 ALSVQYVEQYPA
+714 
-726 KTIAEFKAA
+726 
-735 DKNTEYKVTGI
+735 
-746 VTNMDGKAMFIQD
+746 
-759 MDGNALYLY
+759 
-768 DNGKHAEGVAV
+768 
-779 GKKVTYRGKLGEYS
+779 
-793 GLLQMASPTLVKVED
+793 
-808 AAADEKIEATVLD
+808 
-821 ETKYKALV
+821 
-829 ANDAA
+829 
-834 KLVTIN
+834 
-840 DLVYQD
+840 
-846 GSIAAK
+846 
-852 TNINFKLGET
+852 
-862 KVVVR
+862 
-867 FEDKGDSANILAALK
+867 
-882 NIKAGDK
+882 
-889 ISLENVN
+889 
-896 IGWFKGPQAII
+896 
-907 SLTASIKLPTL
+907 

-927 KAELEGNPVVINK
+927 KADLEGNPIVINK

-960 VGTTVCTLTED
+960 EGTTVCTLTED

-1034 DGSPVAKYD
+1034 DGSSVAKYD

-1100 YKANVGKFKIND
+1100 YKANVGKFKING

>member
-64 VDNVSYNVAWS
+64 VDNVSYDVAWS

-220 SGTHYNL
+220 SNAHYNL

-255 SFGTNQSYGMTKID
+255 SFGQNQSYGMTKLD

-369 NGKATKGITVNVKAV
+369 NGKATKEITVNVKAV
-384 SAIKAQYEASVIT
+384 SAIKAQYEANVIT
-397 APNAETAYF
+397 APKAETAYF

-440 DKAKAGKVYL
+440 DKTKAAKVYL

-475 GNGAASLKVSKK
+475 GNGAASLQVK
-487 TATESA
+487 TKSTESA

-500 YNMLTGK
+500 RNILTGK

-514 FLSGYTNSSG
+514 FLSGYTSS
-524 KLYTAIRGRE
+524 KSVLYTTIRGRE

-658 EAAVASGDQVDLNT
+658 EASVASGAQVDLNT
-672 TLTITVTPAE
+672 TLTITVAPAE

-700 AGKTSFEIVVTADT
+700 AGKTSFEIIVTADT

-735 DKNTEYKVTGI
+735 DKSTEYKVTGI
-746 VTNMDGKAMFIQD
+746 VTNMDSKAIFIQMGGD
-759 MDGNALYLY
+759 ALYLLDY
-768 DNGKHAEGVAV
+768 GKHAEGVAV
-779 GKKVTYRGKLGEYS
+779 GKKVTYRGKLDEYN
-793 GLLQMASPTLVKVED
+793 GLLQMSNPTLVKVED

-846 GSIAAK
+846 GSIAEK

-867 FEDKGDSANILAALK
+867 FEAKGDSANIIAALK

-896 IGWFKGPQAII
+896 IGWYNGPQAII
-907 SLTASIKLPTL
+907 SLVSSVKVAELS
-918 TTAEKIARV
+918 TAEKIARV
-927 KAELEGNPVVINK
+927 KAELEGNPIVIKK
-940 AGQGV
+940 AGEGV
-945 TLPTYDGVTITWTLP
+945 TLPTYDGVTLTWTLP
-960 VGTTVCTLTED
+960 EGTTVCTLTED

-991 TFTIDGTNGT
+991 TFAIDGTNGT

-1043 GKDGEYSLTITNGT
+1043 DKDGEYSLTITNGT

-1100 YKANVGKFKIND
+1100 YKANVGKFKING

>member
-153 AKTYKLVQYNPTK
+153 AKAYKLVQYNPTK

-187 YKKAVDVT
+187 YRKAVDVT

-255 SFGTNQSYGMTKID
+255 SFGQNQSYGMTKLD

-369 NGKATKGITVNVKAV
+369 NGKATKEITVNVKAV
-384 SAIKAQYEASVIT
+384 SAIKAQYEANVIT
-397 APNAETAYF
+397 APKAETAYF

-440 DKAKAGKVYL
+440 DKTKAAKVYL
-450 ETAGSAYRLYFLVD
+450 ETAGSAYRLYFLKD
-464 GVKNYIELTAQ
+464 DVKNYIELTAQ
-475 GNGAASLKVSKK
+475 GNGAASLQVK
-487 TATESA
+487 TKSTESA

-555 EAVAATKESLTLN
+555 EAVATTKESLTLN

-646 WNDATITSVKNG
+646 WSDATITSVKNG
-658 EAAVASGDQVDLNT
+658 EATVASGAQVDLNT

-714 ALSVQYVEQYPA
+714 ALSVQYVEQYPT

-746 VTNMDGKAMFIQD
+746 VTNMDGKAIFIQMGGD
-759 MDGNALYLY
+759 ALYLLDY
-768 DNGKHAEGVAV
+768 GKHAEGVAV
-779 GKKVTYRGKLGEYS
+779 GKKVTYRGKLGEYN
-793 GLLQMASPTLVKVED
+793 GLLQMASPTLVKVEE
-808 AAADEKIEATVLD
+808 ASESEKITAKVLD
-821 ETKYKALV
+821 ETAYKALV

-840 DLVYQD
+840 DLVYHD

-867 FEDKGDSANILAALK
+867 FEDKADSANIIAALK

-896 IGWFKGPQAII
+896 IGWYNGPQAII

-945 TLPTYDGVTITWTLP
+945 TLPTYDGVTITWSLEEGATA
-960 VGTTVCTLTED
+960 CALTED
-971 GLSVI
+971 KLGVI

-1034 DGSPVAKYD
+1034 DGSSVAKYD

-1068 NGCIKLGTG
+1068 NGCIKLGIG

-1100 YKANVGKFKIND
+1100 YKANVGKFKING

>member
-64 VDNVSYNVAWS
+64 VDNVSYDVAWS

-92 VTVSA
+92 VTVSV

-117 AEGSEKV
+117 VEGSEKV

-187 YKKAVDVT
+187 YTKAVDVT

-207 QVDGATKYLACKV
+207 QVEGATKYLACKV
-220 SGTHYNL
+220 SNAHYNL

-255 SFGTNQSYGMTKID
+255 SFGQNQSYGMTKLD

-369 NGKATKGITVNVKAV
+369 NGKATKEITVNIKAV
-384 SAIKAQYEASVIT
+384 SAIKAQYEANVIT
-397 APNAETAYF
+397 APKAETAYF

-440 DKAKAGKVYL
+440 DKTKAAKVYL

-475 GNGAASLKVSKK
+475 GNGAASLQVK
-487 TATESA
+487 TKSTESA

-620 ITKGSASATKEFA
+620 ITKGSASDTKEFA

-658 EAAVASGDQVDLNT
+658 EATVASGAQVDLNT
-672 TLTITVTPAE
+672 TLTITVAPAE

-700 AGKTSFEIVVTADT
+700 AGKTSFEIIVTADT

-746 VTNMDGKAMFIQD
+746 VTNMDGKAIFIQMGGD
-759 MDGNALYLY
+759 ALYLLDY
-768 DNGKHAEGVAV
+768 GKHAEGVAV
-779 GKKVTYRGKLGEYS
+779 GKKVTYRGKLSEYN
-793 GLLQMASPTLVKVED
+793 GLLQMSNPTLVKVED
-808 AAADEKIEATVLD
+808 AAADEKIAATVLD

-862 KVVVR
+862 KVAVR
-867 FEDKGDSANILAALK
+867 FEANGDSANILAALK

-918 TTAEKIARV
+918 TTAERIARV

-945 TLPTYDGVTITWTLP
+945 TLPTYDGVTITWSLEEGATA
-960 VGTTVCTLTED
+960 CTLTED

-976 ATALPEEEAKVKATA
+976 ATALPAEEAKVKATA

-1010 SSAPVLST
+1010 SSAPVQTTASIVIKDYATANGWENATQYKTANVDDNITVTVTGGQNTGKFYNSDNSWRFYAGESGKVTISAKEGYTIVSVKVTYTTKNNGYFLNGEAQVSSDSIINVNAGSIVLAAGGTYMEKGKEKKST
-1018 VATFTFPT
+1018 VF
-1026 STDTTKHN
+1026 
-1034 DGSPVAKYD
+1034 
-1043 GKDGEYSLTITNGT
+1043 IT
-1057 GFYTKANDAKG
+1057 A
-1068 NGCIKLGTG
+1068 
-1077 KAAGKFTLTVDTS
+1077 
-1090 IKTVKIYIAG
+1090 
-1100 YKANVGKFKIND
+1100 
-1112 GTEQSTTKISNN
+1112 
-1124 GEYDCIEI
+1124 I
-1132 EVPANG
+1132 EVVYQA
-1138 VINFETTSGGYR
+1138 
-1150 AMISKIEF
+1150 A
-1158 VA
+1158 

>member
-64 VDNVSYNVAWS
+64 VDNVSYDVAWS

-220 SGTHYNL
+220 SNAHYNL

-255 SFGTNQSYGMTKID
+255 SFGKNQSYGMTKLD

-294 ADEAAAALT
+294 ADDAAAALT

-327 TWTLEQNTLGI
+327 TWALEQNTLGI

-369 NGKATKGITVNVKAV
+369 NGKATKEITVNVKAV

-397 APNAETAYF
+397 APKAETAYF

-440 DKAKAGKVYL
+440 DKTKAAKVYL

-658 EAAVASGDQVDLNT
+658 EATVASGDQVDLNT

-735 DKNTEYKVTGI
+735 DKSTEYKVTGI
-746 VTNMDGKAMFIQD
+746 VTNMDSKAIFIQMGGD
-759 MDGNALYLY
+759 ALYLLDY
-768 DNGKHAEGVAV
+768 GKHAEGVAI
-779 GKKVTYRGKLGEYS
+779 GKKVTYRGKLDEYN
-793 GLLQMASPTLVKVED
+793 GLLQMSKPTLVKVED

-846 GSIAAK
+846 GSIAVK

-862 KVVVR
+862 KVAVR
-867 FEDKGDSANILAALK
+867 FEDKGESANIIAALK

-896 IGWFKGPQAII
+896 IGWYNGPQAII

-960 VGTTVCTLTED
+960 EGTTVCTLTED

-991 TFTIDGTNGT
+991 TFTIDDTNGT

-1010 SSAPVLST
+1010 SSAPVQTTASVVIKDYATANGWETKTNYNT
-1018 VATFTFPT
+1018 VAADENITLTATGGVNTGKYYDNDNSWRFYVSESGKVTISAKEGYT
-1026 STDTTKHN
+1026 IVSVKVTYTTKN
-1034 DGSPVAKYD
+1034 NGYFLNGEAQVNSDSIINVNAGSIV
-1043 GKDGEYSLTITNGT
+1043 L
-1057 GFYTKANDAKG
+1057 
-1068 NGCIKLGTG
+1068 
-1077 KAAGKFTLTVDTS
+1077 AAGGTYMDK
-1090 IKTVKIYIAG
+1090 
-1100 YKANVGKFKIND
+1100 GKEKKSSVFI
-1112 GTEQSTTKISNN
+1112 TA
-1124 GEYDCIEI
+1124 I
-1132 EVPANG
+1132 EVVYQA
-1138 VINFETTSGGYR
+1138 
-1150 AMISKIEF
+1150 A
-1158 VA
+1158 

>member
-64 VDNVSYNVAWS
+64 VDNVSYDVAWS

-92 VTVSA
+92 VTVAA

-117 AEGSEKV
+117 VEGSETV

-172 TTEVFNTYYWSGESD
+172 TTEVFNAYYWSGESD
-187 YKKAVDVT
+187 YTKAADVT

-201 GYTLSV
+201 GYTLAV

-220 SGTHYNL
+220 SGTYYNL

-241 KQALVCEDGTNAIG
+241 KQALVCEDGTKAIG
-255 SFGTNQSYGMTKID
+255 SYGTNQSYGMTKID

-327 TWTLEQNTLGI
+327 TWALEQNTLGI
-338 TLAADG
+338 TLATDG

-369 NGKATKGITVNVKAV
+369 NGKATKVITVNVKAV

-397 APNAETAYF
+397 APKAETAYF
-406 LALYFAGNDDVA
+406 LALYFAGNDEKA
-418 EGIYYFTGAMEDGK
+418 EGIYYFTGAMEEGK
-432 TYSLDTST
+432 DYSLDTTT

-464 GVKNYIELTAQ
+464 GVKNYIELRA
-475 GNGAASLKVSKK
+475 NGTAASLKK
-487 TATESA
+487 TEKTPTESA

-500 YNMLTGK
+500 YNILTGK

-524 KLYTAIRGRE
+524 KLYTQIRGRE

-549 AEITDE
+549 AEITDK

-658 EAAVASGDQVDLNT
+658 EATVASGDQVDLNT

-700 AGKTSFEIVVTADT
+700 AGKTSFEIIVTADT
-714 ALSVQYVEQYPA
+714 ALTVQYVEQYPA

-746 VTNMDGKAMFIQD
+746 VTNMDGKAIFIQEMGGD
-759 MDGNALYLY
+759 ALYLY

-793 GLLQMASPTLVKVED
+793 GLLQMASPVLVKVEE
-808 AAADEKIEATVLD
+808 ASESEKITAKVLD
-821 ETKYKALV
+821 ETAYKALV

-867 FEDKGDSANILAALK
+867 FEAGGDSANILAALK

-896 IGWFKGPQAII
+896 LSWYSKSAQIVI
-907 SLTASIKLPTL
+907 SLKDSIKLPTF
-918 TTAEKIARV
+918 TTEEKIARV

-945 TLPTYDGVTITWTLP
+945 NLPTYDGVTITWSLEEGATA
-960 VGTTVCTLTED
+960 CTLTED
-971 GLSVI
+971 KLGVI
-976 ATALPEEEAKVKATA
+976 AATLPDADVELKAIA
-991 TFTIDGTNGT
+991 RFTIDETAGT
-1001 AEVEITIKS
+1001 AEVSVTVKKSVGETTTAKVVIKDYATANSWANATKYGTLQLDSNITVTVKGGDNTGKYYNSGNEWRIYQNEKPTITI
-1010 SSAPVLST
+1010 A
-1018 VATFTFPT
+1018 
-1026 STDTTKHN
+1026 
-1034 DGSPVAKYD
+1034 AKEGY
-1043 GKDGEYSLTITNGT
+1043 TIVSVTITYNISKTGILTNGT
-1057 GFYTKANDAKG
+1057 VQVKSGTLIDVNAASIALGVG
-1068 NGCIKLGTG
+1068 NTG
-1077 KAAGKFTLTVDTS
+1077 SETNGQ
-1090 IKTVKIYIAG
+1090 VKITA
-1100 YKANVGKFKIND
+1100 
-1112 GTEQSTTKISNN
+1112 
-1124 GEYDCIEI
+1124 I
-1132 EVPANG
+1132 EVVYA
-1138 VINFETTSGGYR
+1138 
-1150 AMISKIEF
+1150 A
-1158 VA
+1158 A

>member
-255 SFGTNQSYGMTKID
+255 SFGQNQSYGMTKLD

-369 NGKATKGITVNVKAV
+369 NGKATKEITVNIKAV
-384 SAIKAQYEASVIT
+384 SAIKAQYEANVIT
-397 APNAETAYF
+397 APKAETAYF

-440 DKAKAGKVYL
+440 DKTKAAKVYL

-475 GNGAASLKVSKK
+475 GNGAASLQVK
-487 TATESA
+487 TKSTESA

-658 EAAVASGDQVDLNT
+658 EATVASGDQVDLNT
-672 TLTITVTPAE
+672 TLTITVAPAE

-735 DKNTEYKVTGI
+735 DKSTEYKVTGI
-746 VTNMDGKAMFIQD
+746 VTNMDSKAIFIQMGGD
-759 MDGNALYLY
+759 ALYLLDY
-768 DNGKHAEGVAV
+768 GKHAEGVAV
-779 GKKVTYRGKLGEYS
+779 GKKVTYRGKLGEYN
-793 GLLQMASPTLVKVED
+793 GLLQMSNPTLVKVED

-867 FEDKGDSANILAALK
+867 FEDKADSANIIAALK

-940 AGQGV
+940 AGQDV

-1100 YKANVGKFKIND
+1100 YKANVGKFKING

>member
-64 VDNVSYNVAWS
+64 VDNVSYDVAWS

-117 AEGSEKV
+117 VEGSETV

-187 YKKAVDVT
+187 YTKAVDVT

-201 GYTLSV
+201 GYTLAV

-269 SDTSF
+269 SDNSF

-327 TWTLEQNTLGI
+327 TWALEQNTLGI
-338 TLAADG
+338 TLATDG

-369 NGKATKGITVNVKAV
+369 NGTATKVITVNVKAV

-397 APNAETAYF
+397 APKAETAYF

-440 DKAKAGKVYL
+440 DKTKAAKVYL
-450 ETAGSAYRLYFLVD
+450 ETAGDAYRLYFLVD

-500 YNMLTGK
+500 RNILTGK

-514 FLSGYTNSSG
+514 FLSGYTSS
-524 KLYTAIRGRE
+524 KSVLYTTIRGRE

-590 LKEANDKVTVNNGTV
+590 LKKANDKVTVNNGTV
-605 SFNITETTNITLVAT
+605 SFNITETTNISLVAT

-658 EAAVASGDQVDLNT
+658 EATVASGDQVDLNT

-700 AGKTSFEIVVTADT
+700 AGKTSFEIIVTADT
-714 ALSVQYVEQYPA
+714 ALTVQYDEQYPA

-793 GLLQMASPTLVKVED
+793 GLLQMASPTLVKVEE
-808 AAADEKIEATVLD
+808 ASESEKITAKILD
-821 ETKYKALV
+821 ETAYKALV

-862 KVVVR
+862 KVAVR
-867 FEDKGDSANILAALK
+867 FEAGGDSANIIAALK

-896 IGWFKGPQAII
+896 LSWYSKSAQVVI
-907 SLTASIKLPTL
+907 SLTASIKLPTF
-918 TTAEKIARV
+918 TTEEKIARV

-945 TLPTYDGVTITWTLP
+945 TLPTYDGVTITWSLEEGATA
-960 VGTTVCTLTED
+960 CTLTED
-971 GLSVI
+971 KLGVI
-976 ATALPEEEAKVKATA
+976 AATLPDADVELKAIA
-991 TFTIDGTNGT
+991 RFTIDETAGT
-1001 AEVEITIKS
+1001 AEVSVTVKMAANYLTATASYAGSTTNMTGGNDAAKIGLDATIF
-1010 SSAPVLST
+1010 SAVST
-1018 VATFTFPT
+1018 KT
-1026 STDTTKHN
+1026 
-1034 DGSPVAKYD
+1034 GSNHV
-1043 GKDGEYSLTITNGT
+1043 GLNKDGEIRLYSKKSSTLTITIAEGYEIVSITVKGVAASNMEVKAGEKVVAANGT
-1057 GFYTKANDAKG
+1057 SYDISGKVFSIANSSG
-1068 NGCIKLGTG
+1068 STIKI
-1077 KAAGKFTLTVDTS
+1077 KS
-1090 IKTVKIYIAG
+1090 IEIT
-1100 YKANVGKFKIND
+1100 YKA
-1112 GTEQSTTKISNN
+1112 
-1124 GEYDCIEI
+1124 
-1132 EVPANG
+1132 
-1138 VINFETTSGGYR
+1138 
-1150 AMISKIEF
+1150 

>member
-1 MKKRL
+1 M
-6 ALILLVL
+6 LVL

-255 SFGTNQSYGMTKID
+255 SFGQNQSYGMTKMD

-369 NGKATKGITVNVKAV
+369 NGKATKEITVNIKAV
-384 SAIKAQYEASVIT
+384 SAIKAQYEANVIT
-397 APNAETAYF
+397 APKAETAYF

-440 DKAKAGKVYL
+440 DKTKAAKVYL
-450 ETAGSAYRLYFLVD
+450 ETAGSAYRLYFLKD
-464 GVKNYIELTAQ
+464 DVKNYIELTAQ

-555 EAVAATKESLTLN
+555 EAVATTKESLTLN

-658 EAAVASGDQVDLNT
+658 EATVASGAQVDLNT

-746 VTNMDGKAMFIQD
+746 VTNMDGKAIFIQMGGD
-759 MDGNALYLY
+759 ALYLLDY
-768 DNGKHAEGVAV
+768 GKHAEGVAV
-779 GKKVTYRGKLGEYS
+779 GKKVTYRGKLGEYN
-793 GLLQMASPTLVKVED
+793 GLLQMSNPTLVKVED
-808 AAADEKIEATVLD
+808 AVADEKIEATVLD

-846 GSIAAK
+846 GSIAEK

-867 FEDKGDSANILAALK
+867 FEAKGDSAKIIAALK

-907 SLTASIKLPTL
+907 SLVSSVKVAEL

-927 KAELEGNPVVINK
+927 KAELEGNPIVINK

-960 VGTTVCTLTED
+960 EGTTVCTLTED

-991 TFTIDGTNGT
+991 TFAIDGTNGT
-1001 AEVEITIKS
+1001 AEVEITVKS

-1034 DGSPVAKYD
+1034 DGVSVAKYD

-1100 YKANVGKFKIND
+1100 YKAKVGKFKIND
-1112 GTEQSTTKISNN
+1112 GTEQSTTKISDN

>member
-64 VDNVSYNVAWS
+64 VDNVSYDVAWS

-220 SGTHYNL
+220 SNAHYNL

-255 SFGTNQSYGMTKID
+255 SFGKNQSYGMTKLD

-327 TWTLEQNTLGI
+327 TWALEQNTLGI

-369 NGKATKGITVNVKAV
+369 NGKATKEITVNVKAV

-397 APNAETAYF
+397 APKAETAYF

-440 DKAKAGKVYL
+440 DKTKAAKVYL

-464 GVKNYIELTAQ
+464 GVKNYIELIAQ
-475 GNGAASLKVSKK
+475 SNGAASLQVK
-487 TATESA
+487 TKSTESA

-514 FLSGYTNSSG
+514 FLSGYTNSKG

-578 TTGEHGTAIAWA
+578 TTGEHGTAISWA
-590 LKEANDKVTVNNGTV
+590 LKQANDKVTVNNGTV

-620 ITKGSASATKEFA
+620 ITKGSASDTKEFA

-658 EAAVASGDQVDLNT
+658 EATVASGDQVDLNT
-672 TLTITVTPAE
+672 TLTITVNPAE

-714 ALSVQYVEQYPA
+714 ALSVQYVEQYPT

-746 VTNMDGKAMFIQD
+746 VTNMDGKAIFIQMGGD
-759 MDGNALYLY
+759 ALYLWDY
-768 DNGKHAEGVAV
+768 GTHAEGVAI
-779 GKKVTYRGKLGEYS
+779 GKKVTYRGKLSEYK
-793 GLLQMASPTLVKVED
+793 GLLQMSNPTLVKVED

-862 KVVVR
+862 KVAVR
-867 FEDKGDSANILAALK
+867 FEANGDSANIIAALK

-896 IGWFKGPQAII
+896 IGWFEGPQAII

-945 TLPTYDGVTITWTLP
+945 TLPTYDGVTITWSLEEGATA
-960 VGTTVCTLTED
+960 CTLTED
-971 GLSVI
+971 KLGVI
-976 ATALPEEEAKVKATA
+976 AATLPEADVELKAIA
-991 TFTIDGTNGT
+991 RFTIDETAGT
-1001 AEVEITIKS
+1001 AEVSVTVKKSVGETTTAKVVIKDYATANNWTNATQYGTLQLDSNITVTVKGGDNTGKYYDNGNEWRIYQNEKPTITI
-1010 SSAPVLST
+1010 A
-1018 VATFTFPT
+1018 
-1026 STDTTKHN
+1026 
-1034 DGSPVAKYD
+1034 AKEGY
-1043 GKDGEYSLTITNGT
+1043 TIVSVTITYNINKTGILTNGT
-1057 GFYTKANDAKG
+1057 VQVKSGTLIDVNAASIALGVG
-1068 NGCIKLGTG
+1068 NTG
-1077 KAAGKFTLTVDTS
+1077 SVTNGQ
-1090 IKTVKIYIAG
+1090 VKITA
-1100 YKANVGKFKIND
+1100 
-1112 GTEQSTTKISNN
+1112 
-1124 GEYDCIEI
+1124 I
-1132 EVPANG
+1132 EVVYA
-1138 VINFETTSGGYR
+1138 
-1150 AMISKIEF
+1150 A
-1158 VA
+1158 A

>member
-64 VDNVSYNVAWS
+64 VDNVSYDVAWS

-117 AEGSEKV
+117 VEGSETV

-187 YKKAVDVT
+187 YTKAVDVT

-201 GYTLSV
+201 GYTLAV

-269 SDTSF
+269 SDNSF

-327 TWTLEQNTLGI
+327 TWALEQNTLGI
-338 TLAADG
+338 TLATDG

-369 NGKATKGITVNVKAV
+369 NGTATKVITVNVKAV

-397 APNAETAYF
+397 APKAETAYF
-406 LALYFAGNDDVA
+406 LALYFAGNDEKA
-418 EGIYYFTGAMEDGK
+418 EGIYYFTGDMEK
-432 TYSLDTST
+432 AYSLNTT
-440 DKAKAGKVYL
+440 TNKADAGKVYL

-464 GVKNYIELTAQ
+464 GVKNYIELTA
-475 GNGAASLKVSKK
+475 NGTAASLKK
-487 TATESA
+487 TEKTPTESA

-500 YNMLTGK
+500 YNILTGK

-524 KLYTAIRGRE
+524 RLFTQIRGRE

-658 EAAVASGDQVDLNT
+658 EATVASGDQVDLNT

-700 AGKTSFEIVVTADT
+700 AGKTSFEIIVTADT
-714 ALSVQYVEQYPA
+714 ALTVQYVEQYPA

-735 DKNTEYKVTGI
+735 DKSTEYKVTGI
-746 VTNMDGKAMFIQD
+746 VTNMDGKAIFIQEMGGD
-759 MDGNALYLY
+759 ALYLY

-793 GLLQMASPTLVKVED
+793 GLLQMASPTLVKVEE
-808 AAADEKIEATVLD
+808 ASESEKITAKVLD
-821 ETKYKALV
+821 ETAYKALV

-862 KVVVR
+862 KVAVR
-867 FEDKGDSANILAALK
+867 FEAGGDSANIIAALK

-896 IGWFKGPQAII
+896 LSWYSKSAQVVI
-907 SLTASIKLPTL
+907 SLTASIKLPTF
-918 TTAEKIARV
+918 TTEEKIARV

-945 TLPTYDGVTITWTLP
+945 TLPTYDGVTITWSLEEGATA
-960 VGTTVCTLTED
+960 CTLTED
-971 GLSVI
+971 KLGVI
-976 ATALPEEEAKVKATA
+976 AATLPDADVELKAIA
-991 TFTIDGTNGT
+991 RFTIDETAGT
-1001 AEVEITIKS
+1001 AEVSVTVKKSVGETTTAKVVIKDY
-1010 SSAPVLST
+1010 
-1018 VATFTFPT
+1018 ATAN
-1026 STDTTKHN
+1026 KW
-1034 DGSPVAKYD
+1034 
-1043 GKDGEYSLTITNGT
+1043 TNGT
-1057 GFYTKANDAKG
+1057 QYGTLQLDSNITVTVKG
-1068 NGCIKLGTG
+1068 GDNTG
-1077 KAAGKFTLTVDTS
+1077 K
-1090 IKTVKIYIAG
+1090 Y
-1100 YKANVGKFKIND
+1100 Y
-1112 GTEQSTTKISNN
+1112 SNN
-1124 GEYDCIEI
+1124 GDWRTYQNESPSITITAKENYTIVSVTVTYSVSNTGILTNGTTQVKTGTLIDVNAASIVLGVGNTGTAKNGQVRITAI
-1132 EVPANG
+1132 EVVYA
-1138 VINFETTSGGYR
+1138 
-1150 AMISKIEF
+1150 A
-1158 VA
+1158 A

>member
-201 GYTLSV
+201 GYTLAV

-241 KQALVCEDGTNAIG
+241 KQAFVCEDGTNAIG
-255 SFGTNQSYGMTKID
+255 SFGQNQSYGMTKLD

-294 ADEAAAALT
+294 ADDAAKALT

-327 TWTLEQNTLGI
+327 TWALEQNTLGI

-369 NGKATKGITVNVKAV
+369 NGKATKEITVNVKAV

-397 APNAETAYF
+397 APKAETAYF

-440 DKAKAGKVYL
+440 DKTKAAKVYL
-450 ETAGSAYRLYFLVD
+450 ETAGSAYRLYFLKD
-464 GVKNYIELTAQ
+464 DVKNYIELTAQ

-658 EAAVASGDQVDLNT
+658 EATVASGDQVDLNT
-672 TLTITVTPAE
+672 TLTITVAPAE

-746 VTNMDGKAMFIQD
+746 VTNMDGKAIFIQMGGD
-759 MDGNALYLY
+759 ALYLLDY
-768 DNGKHAEGVAV
+768 GKHAEGVAV
-779 GKKVTYRGKLGEYS
+779 GKKVTYRGKLGEYN
-793 GLLQMASPTLVKVED
+793 GLLQMSNPTLVKVED

-867 FEDKGDSANILAALK
+867 FEAEGDSANIIAALK

-945 TLPTYDGVTITWTLP
+945 TLPTYDGVTITWSLEEGATA
-960 VGTTVCTLTED
+960 CTLTED
-971 GLSVI
+971 KLGVI
-976 ATALPEEEAKVKATA
+976 AATLPDADVELKAIA
-991 TFTIDGTNGT
+991 RFTIDETAGT
-1001 AEVEITIKS
+1001 AEVSVTVKKSVGETTTANVVIKDYATANSWANATQYGTLQLDSNITVTVKGGDNTGKYYNSGNEWRIYQNEKPTITI
-1010 SSAPVLST
+1010 A
-1018 VATFTFPT
+1018 
-1026 STDTTKHN
+1026 
-1034 DGSPVAKYD
+1034 AKEGY
-1043 GKDGEYSLTITNGT
+1043 TIVSVTITYNINKTGILTNGT
-1057 GFYTKANDAKG
+1057 VQVKSGTLIDVNAASIALGVG
-1068 NGCIKLGTG
+1068 NTG
-1077 KAAGKFTLTVDTS
+1077 SVTNGQ
-1090 IKTVKIYIAG
+1090 VKITA
-1100 YKANVGKFKIND
+1100 
-1112 GTEQSTTKISNN
+1112 
-1124 GEYDCIEI
+1124 I
-1132 EVPANG
+1132 EVVYA
-1138 VINFETTSGGYR
+1138 
-1150 AMISKIEF
+1150 A
-1158 VA
+1158 A

>member
-64 VDNVSYNVAWS
+64 VDNVSYDVAWS

-255 SFGTNQSYGMTKID
+255 SFGQNQSYGMTKLD

-369 NGKATKGITVNVKAV
+369 NGKATKEITVNIKAV
-384 SAIKAQYEASVIT
+384 SAIKAQYEANVIT
-397 APNAETAYF
+397 APKAETAYF

-440 DKAKAGKVYL
+440 DKTKAAKVYL
-450 ETAGSAYRLYFLVD
+450 ETAGSAYRLYFLKD
-464 GVKNYIELTAQ
+464 DVKNYIELIAQ
-475 GNGAASLKVSKK
+475 SNGAASLQVK
-487 TATESA
+487 TKSTESA

-555 EAVAATKESLTLN
+555 EAVAATKEGLTLN

-658 EAAVASGDQVDLNT
+658 EATVASGAQVDLNT
-672 TLTITVTPAE
+672 TLTITVAPAE

-714 ALSVQYVEQYPA
+714 ALSVQYVEQYPT

-746 VTNMDGKAMFIQD
+746 VTNMDGKAIFIQEKGGD
-759 MDGNALYLY
+759 ALYLLDY
-768 DNGKHAEGVAV
+768 GTHAEGVAV
-779 GKKVTYRGKLGEYS
+779 GKKVTYRGKLGEYN
-793 GLLQMASPTLVKVED
+793 GLLQMSNPTLVKVED

-862 KVVVR
+862 KVAVR
-867 FEDKGDSANILAALK
+867 FEAKGDSANILAALK

-907 SLTASIKLPTL
+907 SLVSSVKVAELS
-918 TTAEKIARV
+918 TAEKIARV
-927 KAELEGNPVVINK
+927 KAELEGNPIVIKK
-940 AGQGV
+940 AGEGV

-960 VGTTVCTLTED
+960 EGTTVCTLTED

-976 ATALPEEEAKVKATA
+976 ATALPAEEAKVKATA

-1001 AEVEITIKS
+1001 AEVEITIRS

-1034 DGSPVAKYD
+1034 DGVSVAKYD

-1057 GFYTKANDAKG
+1057 GFNTKANDAKG

-1100 YKANVGKFKIND
+1100 YKANVGKFKING

>member
-64 VDNVSYNVAWS
+64 VDNVSYDVAWS

-220 SGTHYNL
+220 SNAHYNL

-255 SFGTNQSYGMTKID
+255 SFGKNQSYGMTKID

-327 TWTLEQNTLGI
+327 TWALEQNTLGI

-369 NGKATKGITVNVKAV
+369 NGKATKEITVKVKAV

-397 APNAETAYF
+397 APKAETAYF

-440 DKAKAGKVYL
+440 DKTKAAKVYL

-475 GNGAASLKVSKK
+475 GNGAASLQVK
-487 TATESA
+487 TKATESA

-620 ITKGSASATKEFA
+620 ITKGSASDTKEFA

-658 EAAVASGDQVDLNT
+658 EATVASGDQVDLNT
-672 TLTITVTPAE
+672 TLTITVNPAE

-746 VTNMDGKAMFIQD
+746 VTNMDGKAIFIQEMGGD
-759 MDGNALYLY
+759 ALYLY
-768 DNGKHAEGVAV
+768 DFGKHAEGVAV
-779 GKKVTYRGKLGEYS
+779 GKKVTYRGKLSEK
-793 GLLQMASPTLVKVED
+793 GLLQMSNPTLVKVED
-808 AAADEKIEATVLD
+808 AAADEKIAATVLD

-846 GSIAAK
+846 GSIAVK

-867 FEDKGDSANILAALK
+867 FEANGDSANIIAALK

-896 IGWFKGPQAII
+896 LSWFEGPQTII

-927 KAELEGNPVVINK
+927 KAELEGNPIVIKK
-940 AGQGV
+940 AGEGV
-945 TLPTYDGVTITWTLP
+945 TLPTYDGVTITWSLEEGATA
-960 VGTTVCTLTED
+960 CTLTED
-971 GLSVI
+971 KLGVI
-976 ATALPEEEAKVKATA
+976 AATLPEADVELKAIA
-991 TFTIDGTNGT
+991 RFTIDETAGT
-1001 AEVEITIKS
+1001 AEVSVTVKMAANYLTATASYAGSTTNMTGGNDAATIGLDATIFSAVSTKTGDNHVGLNKAGEIRLYSKKS
-1010 SSAPVLST
+1010 ST
-1018 VATFTFPT
+1018 
-1026 STDTTKHN
+1026 
-1034 DGSPVAKYD
+1034 
-1043 GKDGEYSLTITNGT
+1043 LTITIAEGYEIVSITVNGVAASNMEVKAGEKVVAANGT
-1057 GFYTKANDAKG
+1057 SYDISGKVFSIANSS
-1068 NGCIKLGTG
+1068 NSTIKI
-1077 KAAGKFTLTVDTS
+1077 KS
-1090 IKTVKIYIAG
+1090 IEIT
-1100 YKANVGKFKIND
+1100 YKA
-1112 GTEQSTTKISNN
+1112 
-1124 GEYDCIEI
+1124 
-1132 EVPANG
+1132 
-1138 VINFETTSGGYR
+1138 
-1150 AMISKIEF
+1150 